1 MIKIDDSYL
10 ENEIRD
16 GFYIPSMTKRTW
28 AMELTVLDLID
39 SICSKHNITYF
50 ADWGT
55 YLGAI
60 RHKGFVPWDD
70 DLDICMHRNELNKFL
85 AVAKEELPEGYSVMS
100 FHNND
105 YSWKFIYNIVPND
118 HMCFTPEYL
127 KSHYSFPYIVAIDI
141 FIIDNISDDDS
152 IEQSRNEQVK
162 RLLNEAD
169 KISLSEH
176 SEPDKLNKMR
186 ALYDEAEKLLQLE
199 NEHDT
204 KRVVQKVPWGVYH
217 NRTYDKSDFM
227 NAVRVPFEMTSVPV
241 PLCFNKILSSKYGNF
256 MNIVF
261 GGGGHNYPYYIGQ
274 KKALKEN
281 FDYPA
286 TYKFT
291 KSDLLNSEKDYSA
304 SLKVIAVDMK
314 EYLSDSVDIIRE
326 ILLNKCGDLSYE
338 DIITYLSELQNNIVS
353 FGTLTESVK
362 GDNCRTVKLLEQYL
376 EVIYEAAKCVQEP
389 YEKINYKGTTGNECS
404 EIIKEADG
412 SASVNDIGINKANYN
427 KYDYL
432 DNDGNADRIL
442 NELED
447 KFASIIEAI
456 DSEIVNRRSVLFLP
470 VKAKHFSS
478 MRAIYKM
485 EKSTP
490 DTDVYVMPLPYYYKE
505 YDGSFKDELH
515 IETEEFMNAGIAVT
529 DYNQFDLSLLCP
541 ERIYIN
547 SPYDEYNMAVSVD
560 TRFYARNVKK
570 YTEKLIYI
578 PYFKL
583 MEFDRANYP
592 CWFNMQYY
600 CTVPGVVM
608 ADKVYVQSE
617 NTRKMYIDKLNE
629 WVGDDEYSEIWE
641 QKLIVYDE
649 NYFLYKKEETIS
661 DTDTVSYEYNISKSE
676 EFSEGKPREAQNKKS
691 IVWFVSA
698 GSLAEFGDK
707 YIEKAYRNIDVFASS
722 KDKIKVMLTSEPFID
737 EMIKAYSEDL
747 YKKWTGFI
755 DEFNRIGIGEVV
767 NQDDRTSD
775 EALRKADAY
784 YGDPSY
790 ICKDFIMLKKPVM
803 LMNVEV

>member
-1 MIKIDDSYL
+1 
-10 ENEIRD
+10 
-16 GFYIPSMTKRTW
+16 
-28 AMELTVLDLID
+28 MELTVLDLID

-169 KISLSEH
+169 KISLSEQ

-217 NRTYDKSDFM
+217 NRTYDKSDFI

-274 KKALKEN
+274 KKALKED

-286 TYKFT
+286 TYKFSE
-291 KSDLLNSEKDYSA
+291 SDLLSNEKDYSA
-304 SLKVIAVDMK
+304 SLKVIAAEMK
-314 EYLSDSVDIIRE
+314 EYLADSVEIIHE
-326 ILLNKCGDLSYE
+326 ILLNKDSGLSYE

-353 FGTLTESVK
+353 FGTLTESIK
-362 GDNCRTVKLLEQYL
+362 GEDCNTVKLLEQYL
-376 EVIYEAAKCVQEP
+376 EVIYKVAKYVQKFDEGISYEASAESK
-389 YEKINYKGTTGNECS
+389 YAECD
-404 EIIKEADG
+404 EEVKDT
-412 SASVNDIGINKANYN
+412 
-427 KYDYL
+427 
-432 DNDGNADRIL
+432 
-442 NELED
+442 
-447 KFASIIEAI
+447 FASISDAI

-478 MRAIYKM
+478 MRMAYEM
-485 EKSTP
+485 ETATP

-505 YDGSFKDELH
+505 YDGSFKDEMH
-515 IETEEFMNAGIAVT
+515 IDTEEFIKANIPVT
-529 DYNQFDLSLLCP
+529 DYSRFDLSLLCP
-541 ERIYIN
+541 EKIYIN
-547 SPYDEYNMAVSVD
+547 SAYDEYNMAVSVD

-592 CWFNMQYY
+592 CWYNMQYY

-617 NTRKMYIDKLNE
+617 NTRKAYIDKLNE
-629 WVGDDEYSEIWE
+629 WVGDEKYTDIWE
-641 QKLIVYDE
+641 QKIDVYNESCEKHSEDE
-649 NYFLYKKEETIS
+649 LRDAGSKKT
-661 DTDTVSYEYNISKSE
+661 
-676 EFSEGKPREAQNKKS
+676 

-707 YIEKAYRNIDVFASS
+707 YIEKAYRNLDVFALS
-722 KDKIKVMLTSEPFID
+722 KDKLKVLLNSEPFLD
-737 EMIKAYSEDL
+737 EMIKNYSDEL

-755 DEFNRIGIGEVV
+755 DEFNRSGIGEVV
-767 NQDDRTSD
+767 SQVEEKSVDV
-775 EALRKADAY
+775 LLKATAY

-790 ICKDFIMLKKPVM
+790 ICKDFILMKKPVM
-803 LMNVEV
+803 LQNVEV

>member
-1 MIKIDDSYL
+1 
-10 ENEIRD
+10 
-16 GFYIPSMTKRTW
+16 
-28 AMELTVLDLID
+28 MELTVLDLID

-169 KISLSEH
+169 KISLSEQ

-199 NEHDT
+199 NENDT

-217 NRTYDKSDFM
+217 NRTYDKSDFI

-274 KKALKEN
+274 KKALKED

-286 TYKFT
+286 TYKFSE
-291 KSDLLNSEKDYSA
+291 SDLLSNEKDYSA
-304 SLKVIAVDMK
+304 SLKVIAAEMK
-314 EYLSDSVDIIRE
+314 EYLADSVEIIHE
-326 ILLNKCGDLSYE
+326 ILLNKDSGLSYE

-353 FGTLTESVK
+353 FGTLTESIK
-362 GDNCRTVKLLEQYL
+362 GEDCNTVKLLEQYL
-376 EVIYEAAKCVQEP
+376 EVIYKVAKYVQKFDEGISYEASAESK
-389 YEKINYKGTTGNECS
+389 YAECD
-404 EIIKEADG
+404 EEVKDT
-412 SASVNDIGINKANYN
+412 
-427 KYDYL
+427 
-432 DNDGNADRIL
+432 
-442 NELED
+442 
-447 KFASIIEAI
+447 FASISDAI

-478 MRAIYKM
+478 MRMAYEM
-485 EKSTP
+485 EAATP

-505 YDGSFKDELH
+505 YDGSFKDEMH
-515 IETEEFMNAGIAVT
+515 IDTEEFIKANIPVT
-529 DYNQFDLSLLCP
+529 DYSRFDLSLLCP
-541 ERIYIN
+541 EKIYIN
-547 SPYDEYNMAVSVD
+547 SAYDEYNMAVSVD

-592 CWFNMQYY
+592 CWYNMQYY

-617 NTRKMYIDKLNE
+617 NTRKVYIDKLNE
-629 WVGDDEYSEIWE
+629 WAGDEKYTDIWE
-641 QKLIVYDE
+641 QKIDVYDE
-649 NYFLYKKEETIS
+649 SCEEH
-661 DTDTVSYEYNISKSE
+661 SE
-676 EFSEGKPREAQNKKS
+676 DELRDAGSIKT

-707 YIEKAYRNIDVFASS
+707 YIEKAYRNLDVFALS
-722 KDKIKVMLTSEPFID
+722 KDKLKVLLISEPFLD
-737 EMIKAYSEDL
+737 EMIKNHSDEL

-755 DEFNRIGIGEVV
+755 DEFNRSGIGEVV
-767 NQDDRTSD
+767 SQVEEKSV
-775 EALRKADAY
+775 EALLKANAY
-784 YGDPSY
+784 YGDPSS
-790 ICKDFIMLKKPVM
+790 ICKDFILMKKPVM
-803 LMNVEV
+803 LQNVEV

>member
-10 ENEIRD
+10 EDEIRD

-169 KISLSEH
+169 KISLSEQ
-176 SEPDKLNKMR
+176 SEPDKYNKMR

-204 KRVVQKVPWGVYH
+204 ERVVQKVPWGVYH
-217 NRTYDKSDFM
+217 NRTYDKSDFI

-274 KKALKEN
+274 KKALKED

-286 TYKFT
+286 TYKFSE
-291 KSDLLNSEKDYSA
+291 SDLLSNEKDYSA
-304 SLKVIAVDMK
+304 SLKVIAAEMK
-314 EYLSDSVDIIRE
+314 EYLADSVEIIHE
-326 ILLNKCGDLSYE
+326 ILLNKDSGLSYE

-353 FGTLTESVK
+353 FGTLTESIK
-362 GDNCRTVKLLEQYL
+362 GEDCNTVKLLEQYL
-376 EVIYEAAKCVQEP
+376 EVIYKVAKYVQKFDES
-389 YEKINYKGTTGNECS
+389 INYE
-404 EIIKEADG
+404 E
-412 SASVNDIGINKANYN
+412 SAEN
-427 KYDYL
+427 KYAECDEEVK
-432 DNDGNADRIL
+432 DT
-442 NELED
+442 
-447 KFASIIEAI
+447 FASISEAI

-478 MRAIYKM
+478 MRMAYEM
-485 EKSTP
+485 EAATP

-505 YDGSFKDELH
+505 YDGSFKDEMH
-515 IETEEFMNAGIAVT
+515 IDTEEFIKANIPVT
-529 DYNQFDLSLLCP
+529 DYSRFDLSLLCP
-541 ERIYIN
+541 EKIYIN
-547 SPYDEYNMAVSVD
+547 SAYDEYNMAVSVD
-560 TRFYARNVKK
+560 TRFYARIVKK

-592 CWFNMQYY
+592 CWYNMQYY

-617 NTRKMYIDKLNE
+617 NTRKVYIDKLNE
-629 WVGDDEYSEIWE
+629 WAGDEKYTDIWE
-641 QKLIVYDE
+641 QKIDVYADGFEEHSEDE
-649 NYFLYKKEETIS
+649 LR
-661 DTDTVSYEYNISKSE
+661 DAGSK
-676 EFSEGKPREAQNKKS
+676 NT

-698 GSLAEFGDK
+698 GSLAEFGDR
-707 YIEKAYRNIDVFASS
+707 YIEKAYRNLDVFALS
-722 KDKIKVMLTSEPFID
+722 KDKLKVLLISEPFLD
-737 EMIKAYSEDL
+737 EMIKTYSDEL

-755 DEFNRIGIGEVV
+755 DEFNRSGIGEVV
-767 NQDDRTSD
+767 SQVEEKSV
-775 EALRKADAY
+775 EALLKANAY

-790 ICKDFIMLKKPVM
+790 ICKDFILMKKPVM
-803 LMNVEV
+803 LQNVEV

>member
-10 ENEIRD
+10 EDEIRD

-70 DLDICMHRNELNKFL
+70 DLDICMHRNEFNKFL

-169 KISLSEH
+169 KISLSEQ
-176 SEPDKLNKMR
+176 SEPDKFNKMR

-199 NEHDT
+199 NENDT
-204 KRVVQKVPWGVYH
+204 ERVVQKVPWGVYH
-217 NRTYDKSDFM
+217 NRTYDKSDFI

-274 KKALKEN
+274 KKALKED

-286 TYKFT
+286 TYKFSE
-291 KSDLLNSEKDYSA
+291 SDLLNNEKDYSA
-304 SLKVIAVDMK
+304 SLKVIAAEMK
-314 EYLSDSVDIIRE
+314 EYLADSVEIIHE
-326 ILLNKCGDLSYE
+326 ILLNKDSGLSYE

-353 FGTLTESVK
+353 FGTLTESIK
-362 GDNCRTVKLLEQYL
+362 GEDCNTVKLLEQYL
-376 EVIYEAAKCVQEP
+376 EVIYKVAKYVQKFDE
-389 YEKINYKGTTGNECS
+389 
-404 EIIKEADG
+404 
-412 SASVNDIGINKANYN
+412 N
-427 KYDYL
+427 KYAECD
-432 DNDGNADRIL
+432 
-442 NELED
+442 EEVKD
-447 KFASIIEAI
+447 KFTSISEAI

-478 MRAIYKM
+478 MRMAYEM
-485 EKSTP
+485 EAATP

-505 YDGSFKDELH
+505 YDGSFKDEIH
-515 IETEEFMNAGIAVT
+515 IDTEEFIKANIPVT
-529 DYNQFDLSLLCP
+529 DYSRFDLSLLCP
-541 ERIYIN
+541 EKIYIN
-547 SPYDEYNMAVSVD
+547 SAYDEYNMAVSVD

-592 CWFNMQYY
+592 CWYNMQYY

-617 NTRKMYIDKLNE
+617 NTRKVYIDKLNE
-629 WVGDDEYSEIWE
+629 WAGDEKYTDIWE
-641 QKLIVYDE
+641 QKIDVYDE
-649 NYFLYKKEETIS
+649 SCEEH
-661 DTDTVSYEYNISKSE
+661 SE
-676 EFSEGKPREAQNKKS
+676 DELRDAGSIKT

-698 GSLAEFGDK
+698 GSLAEFADR
-707 YIEKAYRNIDVFASS
+707 YIEKAYRNLDVFALS
-722 KDKIKVMLTSEPFID
+722 KDKLKVLLISEPFLD
-737 EMIKAYSEDL
+737 EMIKTYSDEL

-755 DEFNRIGIGEVV
+755 DEFNRSGIGEVV
-767 NQDDRTSD
+767 SQVEEKSV
-775 EALRKADAY
+775 EALLKANAY
-784 YGDPSY
+784 YGDPSS
-790 ICKDFIMLKKPVM
+790 ICKDFIAMKKPVM
-803 LMNVEV
+803 LQNVEV

>member
-10 ENEIRD
+10 EDEIRD

-169 KISLSEH
+169 KISLSEQ

-204 KRVVQKVPWGVYH
+204 ERVVQKVPWGVYH
-217 NRTYDKSDFM
+217 NRTYDKSDFI

-274 KKALKEN
+274 KKALKED

-286 TYKFT
+286 TYKFSE
-291 KSDLLNSEKDYSA
+291 SDLLSNEKDYSA
-304 SLKVIAVDMK
+304 SLKVIAAEMK
-314 EYLSDSVDIIRE
+314 EYLADSVEIIHE
-326 ILLNKCGDLSYE
+326 ILLNKDSGLSYE

-353 FGTLTESVK
+353 FGTLTESIK
-362 GDNCRTVKLLEQYL
+362 GEDCNTVKLLEQYL
-376 EVIYEAAKCVQEP
+376 EVIYKVAKYVQKFDES
-389 YEKINYKGTTGNECS
+389 INYEESAESKYAECD
-404 EIIKEADG
+404 EGVKDT
-412 SASVNDIGINKANYN
+412 
-427 KYDYL
+427 
-432 DNDGNADRIL
+432 
-442 NELED
+442 
-447 KFASIIEAI
+447 FASISEAI

-478 MRAIYKM
+478 MRMAYEM
-485 EKSTP
+485 EAATP

-505 YDGSFKDELH
+505 YDGSFKDEMH
-515 IETEEFMNAGIAVT
+515 IDTEEFIKANIPVT
-529 DYNQFDLSLLCP
+529 DYSRFDLSLLCP
-541 ERIYIN
+541 EKIYIN
-547 SPYDEYNMAVSVD
+547 SAYDEYNMAVSVD

-592 CWFNMQYY
+592 CWYNMQYY

-617 NTRKMYIDKLNE
+617 NTRKVYIDKLNE
-629 WVGDDEYSEIWE
+629 WVGDEKYTDIWE
-641 QKLIVYDE
+641 QKIDVYNESCEEHSEDE
-649 NYFLYKKEETIS
+649 LRDAGSKKT
-661 DTDTVSYEYNISKSE
+661 
-676 EFSEGKPREAQNKKS
+676 

-707 YIEKAYRNIDVFASS
+707 YIEKAYRNLDVFALS
-722 KDKIKVMLTSEPFID
+722 KDKLKVLLISEPFLD
-737 EMIKAYSEDL
+737 EMIKTYSDEL

-755 DEFNRIGIGEVV
+755 DEFNRSGIGEVV
-767 NQDDRTSD
+767 SQVEDQSV
-775 EALRKADAY
+775 EALLKANAY

-790 ICKDFIMLKKPVM
+790 ICKDFILMKKPVM
-803 LMNVEV
+803 LQNVEV

>member
-10 ENEIRD
+10 EDEIRD

-85 AVAKEELPEGYSVMS
+85 AVAKEELPEGYSIMS

-169 KISLSEH
+169 KISLSEQ
-176 SEPDKLNKMR
+176 SEPDKFNKMR

-199 NEHDT
+199 NENDT
-204 KRVVQKVPWGVYH
+204 ERVVQKVPWGVYH
-217 NRTYDKSDFM
+217 NRTYDKSDFI
-227 NAVRVPFEMTSVPV
+227 NAVRVPFEMTSIPV

-274 KKALKEN
+274 KKALKED

-286 TYKFT
+286 TYKFSE
-291 KSDLLNSEKDYSA
+291 SDLLSNEKDYSA
-304 SLKVIAVDMK
+304 SLKVIAAEMK
-314 EYLSDSVDIIRE
+314 EYLADSVEIIHE
-326 ILLNKCGDLSYE
+326 ILLNKDSGLSYE

-353 FGTLTESVK
+353 FGTLTESIK
-362 GDNCRTVKLLEQYL
+362 GEDCNTVKLLEQYL
-376 EVIYEAAKCVQEP
+376 EVIYKVAKYVQ
-389 YEKINYKGTTGNECS
+389 KFDGSINYEESAESKYAECD
-404 EIIKEADG
+404 EGVKDT
-412 SASVNDIGINKANYN
+412 
-427 KYDYL
+427 
-432 DNDGNADRIL
+432 
-442 NELED
+442 
-447 KFASIIEAI
+447 FASISEAI

-478 MRAIYKM
+478 MRMAYEM
-485 EKSTP
+485 EAATP

-505 YDGSFKDELH
+505 YDGSFKDEMH
-515 IETEEFMNAGIAVT
+515 IDTEEFIKSNIPVT
-529 DYNQFDLSLLCP
+529 DYSRFDLSLLCP
-541 ERIYIN
+541 EKIYIN
-547 SPYDEYNMAVSVD
+547 SAYDEYNMAVSVD
-560 TRFYARNVKK
+560 TRFYARIVKK

-592 CWFNMQYY
+592 CWYNMQYY

-608 ADKVYVQSE
+608 ADKVYVQAE
-617 NTRKMYIDKLNE
+617 NTRKAYIDKLNE
-629 WVGDDEYSEIWE
+629 WVGDEKYTDIWE
-641 QKLIVYDE
+641 QKIDVYDDGFEKHSE
-649 NYFLYKKEETIS
+649 NELRDAGSKKT
-661 DTDTVSYEYNISKSE
+661 
-676 EFSEGKPREAQNKKS
+676 

-698 GSLAEFGDK
+698 GSLAEFGDR
-707 YIEKAYRNIDVFASS
+707 YIEKAYRNLDVFALS
-722 KDKIKVMLTSEPFID
+722 KDKLKVLLISEPFLD
-737 EMIKAYSEDL
+737 EMIKTYSDEL

-755 DEFNRIGIGEVV
+755 DEFNRSGIGEVV
-767 NQDDRTSD
+767 SQVEDQSV
-775 EALRKADAY
+775 EALLRANAY

-790 ICKDFIMLKKPVM
+790 ICKDFILMKKPVM
-803 LMNVEV
+803 LQNVEV

>member
-10 ENEIRD
+10 EDEIRD

-127 KSHYSFPYIVAIDI
+127 KSHYYFPYIVAIDI

-169 KISLSEH
+169 KISLSEQ

-217 NRTYDKSDFM
+217 NRTYDKSDFI

-274 KKALKEN
+274 KKALKED

-286 TYKFT
+286 TYKFSE
-291 KSDLLNSEKDYSA
+291 SDLLSNEKDYSA
-304 SLKVIAVDMK
+304 SLKVIAAEMK
-314 EYLSDSVDIIRE
+314 EYLADSVEIIHE
-326 ILLNKCGDLSYE
+326 ILLNKDSGLSYE

-353 FGTLTESVK
+353 FGTLTESIK
-362 GDNCRTVKLLEQYL
+362 GEDCNTVKLLEQYL
-376 EVIYEAAKCVQEP
+376 EVIYKVAKYVQKFDE
-389 YEKINYKGTTGNECS
+389 
-404 EIIKEADG
+404 
-412 SASVNDIGINKANYN
+412 N
-427 KYDYL
+427 KYAECDEEVK
-432 DNDGNADRIL
+432 DT
-442 NELED
+442 
-447 KFASIIEAI
+447 FASISEAI

-478 MRAIYKM
+478 MRMAYEM
-485 EKSTP
+485 EEATS
-490 DTDVYVMPLPYYYKE
+490 DTDVYVMPLPYYYKK
-505 YDGSFKDELH
+505 YDGSFKDEMH
-515 IETEEFMNAGIAVT
+515 IDTEEFIKANIPVT
-529 DYNQFDLSLLCP
+529 DYSRFDLSLLCP
-541 ERIYIN
+541 EKIYIN
-547 SPYDEYNMAVSVD
+547 SAYDEYNMAVSVD

-592 CWFNMQYY
+592 CWYNMQYY

-617 NTRKMYIDKLNE
+617 NTRKVYIDKLNE
-629 WVGDDEYSEIWE
+629 WVGDEKYTDIWG
-641 QKLIVYDE
+641 QKIDVYDDGFE
-649 NYFLYKKEETIS
+649 EHSEDELRDAGSKKT
-661 DTDTVSYEYNISKSE
+661 
-676 EFSEGKPREAQNKKS
+676 

-698 GSLAEFGDK
+698 GSLAEFGDR
-707 YIEKAYRNIDVFASS
+707 YIEKAYRNLDVFALS
-722 KDKIKVMLTSEPFID
+722 KDKLKVLLISEPFLD
-737 EMIKAYSEDL
+737 EMIKTYSDEL

-755 DEFNRIGIGEVV
+755 DEFNRSGIGEVV
-767 NQDDRTSD
+767 SQVEETSVD
-775 EALRKADAY
+775 VLLKATAY

-790 ICKDFIMLKKPVM
+790 ICKDFILMKKPVM
-803 LMNVEV
+803 LQNVEV

>member
-10 ENEIRD
+10 EDEIRD

-169 KISLSEH
+169 KISLSEQ

-199 NEHDT
+199 NENDT

-217 NRTYDKSDFM
+217 NRTYDKSDFI

-274 KKALKEN
+274 KKALKED

-286 TYKFT
+286 TYKFSE
-291 KSDLLNSEKDYSA
+291 SDLLSNEKDYSA
-304 SLKVIAVDMK
+304 SLKVIAAEMK
-314 EYLSDSVDIIRE
+314 EYLADSVEIIHE
-326 ILLNKCGDLSYE
+326 ILLNKDSGLSYE

-353 FGTLTESVK
+353 FGTLTESIK
-362 GDNCRTVKLLEQYL
+362 GEDCKTVKLLEQYL
-376 EVIYEAAKCVQEP
+376 EVIYKVAKYVQKFDEGISYEASAESK
-389 YEKINYKGTTGNECS
+389 YAECD
-404 EIIKEADG
+404 EGVKDT
-412 SASVNDIGINKANYN
+412 
-427 KYDYL
+427 
-432 DNDGNADRIL
+432 
-442 NELED
+442 
-447 KFASIIEAI
+447 FASISEAI

-478 MRAIYKM
+478 MRMAYEM
-485 EKSTP
+485 EATTP

-505 YDGSFKDELH
+505 YDGSFKDEMH
-515 IETEEFMNAGIAVT
+515 IDTEEFIKANIPVT
-529 DYNQFDLSLLCP
+529 DYSRFDLSLLCP
-541 ERIYIN
+541 EKIYIN
-547 SPYDEYNMAVSVD
+547 SAYDEYNMAVSVD

-592 CWFNMQYY
+592 CWYNMQYY

-617 NTRKMYIDKLNE
+617 NTRKVYIDKLNE
-629 WVGDDEYSEIWE
+629 WAGDEKYTDIWE
-641 QKLIVYDE
+641 QKIDVYDE
-649 NYFLYKKEETIS
+649 SCEEH
-661 DTDTVSYEYNISKSE
+661 SE
-676 EFSEGKPREAQNKKS
+676 DELRDAGSIKT

-707 YIEKAYRNIDVFASS
+707 YIEKAYRNLDVFALS
-722 KDKIKVMLTSEPFID
+722 KDKLKVLLISEPFLD
-737 EMIKAYSEDL
+737 EMIKNHSDEL

-755 DEFNRIGIGEVV
+755 DEFNRSGIGEVV
-767 NQDDRTSD
+767 SQVEEKSV
-775 EALRKADAY
+775 EALLKANAY
-784 YGDPSY
+784 YGDPSS
-790 ICKDFIMLKKPVM
+790 ICKDFILMKKPVM
-803 LMNVEV
+803 LQNVEV

>member
-10 ENEIRD
+10 EDEIRD

-85 AVAKEELPEGYSVMS
+85 AVAKEELPEGYSIMS

-169 KISLSEH
+169 KISLSEQ
-176 SEPDKLNKMR
+176 SEPDKFNKMR

-217 NRTYDKSDFM
+217 NRTYDKSDFI

-274 KKALKEN
+274 KKALKED

-286 TYKFT
+286 TYKFSE
-291 KSDLLNSEKDYSA
+291 SDLLSNEKDYSA
-304 SLKVIAVDMK
+304 SLKVIAAEMK
-314 EYLSDSVDIIRE
+314 EYLADSVEIIHE
-326 ILLNKCGDLSYE
+326 ILLNKDSGLSYE

-353 FGTLTESVK
+353 FGTLTESIK
-362 GDNCRTVKLLEQYL
+362 GEDCNTVKLLEQYL
-376 EVIYEAAKCVQEP
+376 EVIYKVAKYVQKFDE
-389 YEKINYKGTTGNECS
+389 
-404 EIIKEADG
+404 
-412 SASVNDIGINKANYN
+412 N
-427 KYDYL
+427 KYAECDEEVK
-432 DNDGNADRIL
+432 DT
-442 NELED
+442 
-447 KFASIIEAI
+447 FASISEAI

-478 MRAIYKM
+478 MRMAYEM
-485 EKSTP
+485 ETATP

-505 YDGSFKDELH
+505 YDGSFKDEMH
-515 IETEEFMNAGIAVT
+515 IDTEEFIKANIPVT
-529 DYNQFDLSLLCP
+529 DYSRFDLSLLCP
-541 ERIYIN
+541 EKIYIN
-547 SPYDEYNMAVSVD
+547 SAYDEYNMAVSVD

-592 CWFNMQYY
+592 CWYNMQYY

-617 NTRKMYIDKLNE
+617 NTRKVYIDKLNE
-629 WVGDDEYSEIWE
+629 WVGDEKYTDIWE
-641 QKLIVYDE
+641 QKIDVYDDGFE
-649 NYFLYKKEETIS
+649 EHSEDELRDAGSKKT
-661 DTDTVSYEYNISKSE
+661 
-676 EFSEGKPREAQNKKS
+676 

-698 GSLAEFGDK
+698 GSLAEFGDR
-707 YIEKAYRNIDVFASS
+707 YIEKAYRNLDVFALS
-722 KDKIKVMLTSEPFID
+722 KDKLKVLLISEPFLD
-737 EMIKAYSEDL
+737 EMIKTYSDEL

-755 DEFNRIGIGEVV
+755 DEFNRSGIGEVV
-767 NQDDRTSD
+767 SQVEDQSV
-775 EALRKADAY
+775 EALLKANAY

-790 ICKDFIMLKKPVM
+790 ICKDFILMKKPVM
-803 LMNVEV
+803 LQNVEV

>member
-1 MIKIDDSYL
+1 
-10 ENEIRD
+10 
-16 GFYIPSMTKRTW
+16 
-28 AMELTVLDLID
+28 MELTVLDLID
-39 SICSKHNITYF
+39 SICQKHGITYF

-70 DLDICMHRNELNKFL
+70 DLDICMHRKELNKFI
-85 AVAKEELPEGYSVMS
+85 AVAKDELPDGYSIMS

-118 HMCFTPEYL
+118 HMCFAPEYL

-141 FIIDNISDDDS
+141 FIIDNVSDDDE

-162 RLLNEAD
+162 HLLNEAD
-169 KISLSEH
+169 KISFS
-176 SEPDKLNKMR
+176 SEPEQNRYNKMR
-186 ALYDEAEKLLQLE
+186 ALYDEAEKILQLE
-199 NEHDT
+199 NENDT
-204 KRVVQKVPWGVYH
+204 NRVVQKVPWGVYH
-217 NRTYDKSDFM
+217 NRTYGKGDF
-227 NAVRVPFEMTSVPV
+227 NKAVRVPFEMTSVPV
-241 PLCFNKILSSKYGNF
+241 PLCYNKILSSKYGNF
-256 MNIVF
+256 MNVIF

-274 KKALKEN
+274 KKSLKED

-286 TYKFT
+286 TYKFSE
-291 KSDLLNSEKDYSA
+291 SDLSNSEKDYSA
-304 SLKVIAVDMK
+304 SLKVIAADMK
-314 EYLSDSVDIIRE
+314 EYLSDSVEIIRE

-389 YEKINYKGTTGNECS
+389 CERINYKGTTGNECS
-404 EIIKEADG
+404 EIIKETDG
-412 SASVNDIGINKANYN
+412 SASVNDIGINSTNCN

-432 DNDGNADRIL
+432 DNDANKDRIL
-442 NELED
+442 NGLED

-505 YDGSFKDELH
+505 YDGSFKDEMF
-515 IETEEFMNAGIAVT
+515 IETEEFMKAGIDVT

-570 YTEKLIYI
+570 YTAELIYI

-592 CWFNMQYY
+592 CWYNMQYY

-617 NTRKMYIDKLNE
+617 NTRKVYIEKLNE
-629 WVGDDEYSEIWE
+629 WAGTNKYSDIWDRKICVNDYESEAYSDDVGECSNDST
-641 QKLIVYDE
+641 YDKC
-649 NYFLYKKEETIS
+649 NVNRKELLS
-661 DTDTVSYEYNISKSE
+661 DGHKGAD
-676 EFSEGKPREAQNKKS
+676 NKKS

-698 GSLAEFGDK
+698 GSLVEFGDK
-707 YIEKAYRNIDVFASS
+707 YIGKVYRNLDVFASS
-722 KDKIKVMLTSEPFID
+722 KDKIKVLLVSEPFID

-755 DEFNRIGIGEVV
+755 DEFNRLGIGEVV
-767 NQDDRTSD
+767 NQGDRESD
-775 EALRKADAY
+775 EILRKADAY

-790 ICKDFIMLKKPVM
+790 VCKDFIMLKKPVM
-803 LMNVEV
+803 IMNVEV

>member
-10 ENEIRD
+10 EDEIRD

-70 DLDICMHRNELNKFL
+70 DLDICMHRNEFNKFL

-169 KISLSEH
+169 KISLSEQ
-176 SEPDKLNKMR
+176 SEPDKYNKMR
-186 ALYDEAEKLLQLE
+186 VLYDEAEKLLQLE

-217 NRTYDKSDFM
+217 NRTYDKSDFI

-274 KKALKEN
+274 KKALKED

-286 TYKFT
+286 TYKFSE
-291 KSDLLNSEKDYSA
+291 SDLLSNEKDYSA
-304 SLKVIAVDMK
+304 SLKVIAAEMK
-314 EYLSDSVDIIRE
+314 EYLADSVEIIHE
-326 ILLNKCGDLSYE
+326 ILLNKDSGLSYE

-353 FGTLTESVK
+353 FGTLTESIK
-362 GDNCRTVKLLEQYL
+362 GEDCKTVKLLEQYL
-376 EVIYEAAKCVQEP
+376 EVIYKVAKYVQKFDE
-389 YEKINYKGTTGNECS
+389 
-404 EIIKEADG
+404 
-412 SASVNDIGINKANYN
+412 N
-427 KYDYL
+427 KYAECDEEV
-432 DNDGNADRIL
+432 NAT
-442 NELED
+442 
-447 KFASIIEAI
+447 FASISESI

-470 VKAKHFSS
+470 VKVKYFSS
-478 MRAIYKM
+478 MRTAYEM
-485 EKSTP
+485 ETAVP

-505 YDGSFKDELH
+505 YDGSFKDEMH
-515 IETEEFMNAGIAVT
+515 VDTEEFIKANIPVT
-529 DYNQFDLSLLCP
+529 DYSRFDLSLLCP
-541 ERIYIN
+541 EKIYIN
-547 SPYDEYNMAVSVD
+547 SAYDEYNMAVSVD

-592 CWFNMQYY
+592 CWYNMQYY

-617 NTRKMYIDKLNE
+617 NTRKAYIDKLNE
-629 WVGDDEYSEIWE
+629 WVGDEQYTDIWE
-641 QKLIVYDE
+641 QKIDVYEESCEEHSEDE
-649 NYFLYKKEETIS
+649 LRDAGSKKTI
-661 DTDTVSYEYNISKSE
+661 I
-676 EFSEGKPREAQNKKS
+676 
-691 IVWFVSA
+691 WFVSA
-698 GSLAEFGDK
+698 GSLAEFGDR
-707 YIEKAYRNIDVFASS
+707 YIEKAYRNLDFFALS
-722 KDKIKVMLTSEPFID
+722 KDKLKVLLISEPFLD
-737 EMIKAYSEDL
+737 EMIKTYSDEL

-755 DEFNRIGIGEVV
+755 DEFNKSGVGEVV
-767 NQDDRTSD
+767 SQVEDQSV
-775 EALRKADAY
+775 EALLKANAY

-790 ICKDFIMLKKPVM
+790 ICKDFIAMKKPVM
-803 LMNVEV
+803 LQNVEV

>member
-1 MIKIDDSYL
+1 
-10 ENEIRD
+10 
-16 GFYIPSMTKRTW
+16 
-28 AMELTVLDLID
+28 MELTVLDLID
-39 SICSKHNITYF
+39 SICSRHNITYF

-169 KISLSEH
+169 KISLSEQ

-204 KRVVQKVPWGVYH
+204 ERVVQKVPWGVYH
-217 NRTYDKSDFM
+217 NRTYDKSDFI

-274 KKALKEN
+274 KKALKED

-286 TYKFT
+286 TYKFSE
-291 KSDLLNSEKDYSA
+291 SDLLSNEKDYSA
-304 SLKVIAVDMK
+304 SLKVIAAEMK
-314 EYLSDSVDIIRE
+314 EYLADSVEIIHE
-326 ILLNKCGDLSYE
+326 ILLNKDSGLSYE

-353 FGTLTESVK
+353 FGTLTESIK
-362 GDNCRTVKLLEQYL
+362 GEDCNTVKFLEQYL
-376 EVIYEAAKCVQEP
+376 EVIYKVAKYVQKFDE
-389 YEKINYKGTTGNECS
+389 
-404 EIIKEADG
+404 
-412 SASVNDIGINKANYN
+412 N
-427 KYDYL
+427 KYAECDEEVK
-432 DNDGNADRIL
+432 DT
-442 NELED
+442 
-447 KFASIIEAI
+447 FASISEAI

-478 MRAIYKM
+478 MRMAYEM
-485 EKSTP
+485 EAATP

-505 YDGSFKDELH
+505 YDGSFKDEMH
-515 IETEEFMNAGIAVT
+515 IDTEEFIKANIPVT
-529 DYNQFDLSLLCP
+529 DYSRFDLSLLCP
-541 ERIYIN
+541 EKIYIN
-547 SPYDEYNMAVSVD
+547 SAYDEYNMAVSVD
-560 TRFYARNVKK
+560 TRFYARIVKK

-592 CWFNMQYY
+592 CWYNMQYY

-617 NTRKMYIDKLNE
+617 NTRKVYIDKLNE
-629 WVGDDEYSEIWE
+629 WVGDEKYTEIWE
-641 QKLIVYDE
+641 QKIDVYDDGFE
-649 NYFLYKKEETIS
+649 EHSEDELRDAGSKKT
-661 DTDTVSYEYNISKSE
+661 
-676 EFSEGKPREAQNKKS
+676 

-698 GSLAEFGDK
+698 GSLAEFGDR
-707 YIEKAYRNIDVFASS
+707 YIEKAYRNLDVFALS
-722 KDKIKVMLTSEPFID
+722 KDKLKVLLISEPFLD
-737 EMIKAYSEDL
+737 EMIKTYSDEL

-755 DEFNRIGIGEVV
+755 DEFNRSGIGEVV
-767 NQDDRTSD
+767 SQVEDQSV
-775 EALRKADAY
+775 EALLKANAY

-790 ICKDFIMLKKPVM
+790 ICKDFIAMKKPVM
-803 LMNVEV
+803 LQNVEV

>member
-10 ENEIRD
+10 EDEIRD

-169 KISLSEH
+169 KISLSEQ

-204 KRVVQKVPWGVYH
+204 ERVVQKVPWGVYH
-217 NRTYDKSDFM
+217 NRTYDKSDFI

-274 KKALKEN
+274 KKALKED

-286 TYKFT
+286 TYKFSE
-291 KSDLLNSEKDYSA
+291 SDLLSDEKDYSA
-304 SLKVIAVDMK
+304 SLKVIAAEMK
-314 EYLSDSVDIIRE
+314 EYLADSVEIIHE
-326 ILLNKCGDLSYE
+326 ILLNKDSGLSYE

-353 FGTLTESVK
+353 FGTLTESIK
-362 GDNCRTVKLLEQYL
+362 GEDCNTVKLLEQYL
-376 EVIYEAAKCVQEP
+376 EVIYKVAKYVQKFDEGISYEASAESK
-389 YEKINYKGTTGNECS
+389 YAECD
-404 EIIKEADG
+404 EEVKDT
-412 SASVNDIGINKANYN
+412 
-427 KYDYL
+427 
-432 DNDGNADRIL
+432 
-442 NELED
+442 
-447 KFASIIEAI
+447 FASISDAI

-478 MRAIYKM
+478 MRMAYEM
-485 EKSTP
+485 EEATS
-490 DTDVYVMPLPYYYKE
+490 DTDVYVMPLPYYYKK
-505 YDGSFKDELH
+505 YDGSFKDDMH
-515 IETEEFMNAGIAVT
+515 IDTEEFIKANIPVT
-529 DYNQFDLSLLCP
+529 DYSRFDLSLLCP
-541 ERIYIN
+541 EKIYIN
-547 SPYDEYNMAVSVD
+547 SAYDEYNMAVSVD
-560 TRFYARNVKK
+560 TRFYARIVKK

-592 CWFNMQYY
+592 CWYNMQYY

-617 NTRKMYIDKLNE
+617 NTRKAYIDKLNE
-629 WVGDDEYSEIWE
+629 WVGDEKYTDIWE
-641 QKLIVYDE
+641 QKIDVYNESCEKHSEDE
-649 NYFLYKKEETIS
+649 LRDAGSKKT
-661 DTDTVSYEYNISKSE
+661 
-676 EFSEGKPREAQNKKS
+676 

-698 GSLAEFGDK
+698 GSLAEFGDR
-707 YIEKAYRNIDVFASS
+707 YIEKAYRNLDVFALS
-722 KDKIKVMLTSEPFID
+722 KDKLKVLLISEPFLD
-737 EMIKAYSEDL
+737 EMIKTYSDEL

-755 DEFNRIGIGEVV
+755 DEFNRSDIGEVV
-767 NQDDRTSD
+767 SQVEDQSV
-775 EALRKADAY
+775 EALLNANAY

-790 ICKDFIMLKKPVM
+790 ICKDFIVMKKPVM
-803 LMNVEV
+803 LQNVEV

>member
-10 ENEIRD
+10 EDEIRD

-169 KISLSEH
+169 KISLSEQ

-217 NRTYDKSDFM
+217 NRTYDKSDFI

-274 KKALKEN
+274 KKALKED

-286 TYKFT
+286 IYKFSE
-291 KSDLLNSEKDYSA
+291 SDLLSNEKDYSA
-304 SLKVIAVDMK
+304 SLKVIAAEMK
-314 EYLSDSVDIIRE
+314 EYLADSVEIIHE
-326 ILLNKCGDLSYE
+326 ILLNKDSGLSYE

-353 FGTLTESVK
+353 FGTLTESIK
-362 GDNCRTVKLLEQYL
+362 GEDCNTVKLLEQYL
-376 EVIYEAAKCVQEP
+376 EVIYKVAKYVQKFDEGISYEA
-389 YEKINYKGTTGNECS
+389 
-404 EIIKEADG
+404 
-412 SASVNDIGINKANYN
+412 SAEN
-427 KYDYL
+427 KYAECDEEVK
-432 DNDGNADRIL
+432 DT
-442 NELED
+442 
-447 KFASIIEAI
+447 FASISEAI

-478 MRAIYKM
+478 MRMAYEM
-485 EKSTP
+485 ETATP

-505 YDGSFKDELH
+505 YDGSFKDEMH
-515 IETEEFMNAGIAVT
+515 IDTEEFIKANIPVT
-529 DYNQFDLSLLCP
+529 DYSRFDLSLLCP
-541 ERIYIN
+541 EKIYIN
-547 SPYDEYNMAVSVD
+547 SAYDEYNMAVSVD

-592 CWFNMQYY
+592 CWYNMQYY

-617 NTRKMYIDKLNE
+617 NTRKAYIDKLNE
-629 WVGDDEYSEIWE
+629 WAGDEKYTDIWE
-641 QKLIVYDE
+641 QKIDVYDDDFE
-649 NYFLYKKEETIS
+649 EHSEDELRDAGSKKT
-661 DTDTVSYEYNISKSE
+661 
-676 EFSEGKPREAQNKKS
+676 

-707 YIEKAYRNIDVFASS
+707 YIEKAYRNLDVFALS
-722 KDKIKVMLTSEPFID
+722 KDKLKVLLISEPFLD
-737 EMIKAYSEDL
+737 EMIKTYSNEL

-755 DEFNRIGIGEVV
+755 DEFNRSGIGEVV
-767 NQDDRTSD
+767 SQVEEKSV
-775 EALRKADAY
+775 EALLKANAY

-790 ICKDFIMLKKPVM
+790 ICKDFILMKKPVM
-803 LMNVEV
+803 LQNVEV

>member
-10 ENEIRD
+10 EDEIRD

-169 KISLSEH
+169 KISLSEQ

-199 NEHDT
+199 NENDT

-217 NRTYDKSDFM
+217 NRTYDKSDFI

-274 KKALKEN
+274 KKALKED

-286 TYKFT
+286 TYKFSE
-291 KSDLLNSEKDYSA
+291 SDLLSNEKDYSA
-304 SLKVIAVDMK
+304 SLKVIAAEIK
-314 EYLSDSVDIIRE
+314 EYLADSVEIIHE
-326 ILLNKCGDLSYE
+326 ILLNKDSGLSYE

-353 FGTLTESVK
+353 FGTLTESIK
-362 GDNCRTVKLLEQYL
+362 GEDCNTVKFLEQYL

-505 YDGSFKDELH
+505 YDGSFKDEMH
-515 IETEEFMNAGIAVT
+515 IDTEELIKANISVT
-529 DYNQFDLSLLCP
+529 DYSRFDLSLLCP
-541 ERIYIN
+541 EKIYIN
-547 SPYDEYNMAVSVD
+547 SAYDEYNMAVSVD

-592 CWFNMQYY
+592 CWYNMQYY

-617 NTRKMYIDKLNE
+617 NTRKAYIDKLNE
-629 WVGDDEYSEIWE
+629 WVGDEKYTDIWE
-641 QKLIVYDE
+641 QKIDVYNESCEKHSEDE
-649 NYFLYKKEETIS
+649 LRDAGSKKT
-661 DTDTVSYEYNISKSE
+661 
-676 EFSEGKPREAQNKKS
+676 

-698 GSLAEFGDK
+698 GSLAEFGDR
-707 YIEKAYRNIDVFASS
+707 YIEKAYRNLDVFALS
-722 KDKIKVMLTSEPFID
+722 KDKLKVLLISEPFLD
-737 EMIKAYSEDL
+737 EMIKTYSDEL

-755 DEFNRIGIGEVV
+755 DEFNRSGIGEVV
-767 NQDDRTSD
+767 SQVEEKSV
-775 EALRKADAY
+775 EALLKANAY
-784 YGDPSY
+784 YGDPSS
-790 ICKDFIMLKKPVM
+790 ICKDFILMKKPVM
-803 LMNVEV
+803 LQNVEV

>member
-1 MIKIDDSYL
+1 
-10 ENEIRD
+10 
-16 GFYIPSMTKRTW
+16 
-28 AMELTVLDLID
+28 MELTVLDLID

-70 DLDICMHRNELNKFL
+70 DLDICMHRNEFNKFL

-169 KISLSEH
+169 KISLSEQ

-204 KRVVQKVPWGVYH
+204 ERVVQKVPWGVYH
-217 NRTYDKSDFM
+217 NRTYDKSDFI

-274 KKALKEN
+274 KKALKED

-286 TYKFT
+286 TYKFSE
-291 KSDLLNSEKDYSA
+291 SDLLSNEKDYSA
-304 SLKVIAVDMK
+304 SLKVIAAEMK
-314 EYLSDSVDIIRE
+314 EYLADSVEIIHE
-326 ILLNKCGDLSYE
+326 ILLNKDSGLSYE

-353 FGTLTESVK
+353 FGTLTESIK
-362 GDNCRTVKLLEQYL
+362 GEDCNTVKLLEQYL
-376 EVIYEAAKCVQEP
+376 EVIYKVAKYVQKFDE
-389 YEKINYKGTTGNECS
+389 
-404 EIIKEADG
+404 
-412 SASVNDIGINKANYN
+412 N
-427 KYDYL
+427 KYAECDEEVK
-432 DNDGNADRIL
+432 DT
-442 NELED
+442 
-447 KFASIIEAI
+447 FASISEAI

-470 VKAKHFSS
+470 VKAKHFGS
-478 MRAIYKM
+478 MRMAYEM
-485 EKSTP
+485 EAATP

-505 YDGSFKDELH
+505 YDGSFKDEMH
-515 IETEEFMNAGIAVT
+515 IDTEEFIKANIPVT
-529 DYNQFDLSLLCP
+529 DYSRFDLSLLCP
-541 ERIYIN
+541 EKIYIN
-547 SPYDEYNMAVSVD
+547 SAYDEYNMAVSVD

-592 CWFNMQYY
+592 CWYNMQYY

-617 NTRKMYIDKLNE
+617 NTRKVYIDKLNE
-629 WVGDDEYSEIWE
+629 WVGDEKYTEIWE
-641 QKLIVYDE
+641 QKIDVYNESCEEHSEDE
-649 NYFLYKKEETIS
+649 LRDAGSKKT
-661 DTDTVSYEYNISKSE
+661 
-676 EFSEGKPREAQNKKS
+676 

-698 GSLAEFGDK
+698 GSLAEFGDR
-707 YIEKAYRNIDVFASS
+707 YIEKAYRNLDVFVLS
-722 KDKIKVMLTSEPFID
+722 KDKLKVLLISEPFLD
-737 EMIKAYSEDL
+737 EMIKTYSDEL

-755 DEFNRIGIGEVV
+755 DEFNRSGIGEVV
-767 NQDDRTSD
+767 SQVEDQSV
-775 EALRKADAY
+775 EALLKANAY

-790 ICKDFIMLKKPVM
+790 ICKDFILMKKPVM
-803 LMNVEV
+803 LQNVEV

>member
-10 ENEIRD
+10 EDEIRD

-169 KISLSEH
+169 KISLSEQ

-217 NRTYDKSDFM
+217 NRTYDKSDFI

-274 KKALKEN
+274 KKALKED

-286 TYKFT
+286 TYKFSE
-291 KSDLLNSEKDYSA
+291 SDLLSNEKDYSA
-304 SLKVIAVDMK
+304 SLKVIAAEMK
-314 EYLSDSVDIIRE
+314 EYLADSVEIIHE
-326 ILLNKCGDLSYE
+326 ILLNKDSGLSYE

-353 FGTLTESVK
+353 FGTLTESIK
-362 GDNCRTVKLLEQYL
+362 GEDCNTVKLLEQYL
-376 EVIYEAAKCVQEP
+376 EVIYKVAKYVQKFDESISYEASPE
-389 YEKINYKGTTGNECS
+389 
-404 EIIKEADG
+404 
-412 SASVNDIGINKANYN
+412 N
-427 KYDYL
+427 KYAECDEEVK
-432 DNDGNADRIL
+432 DT
-442 NELED
+442 
-447 KFASIIEAI
+447 FASISEAI

-478 MRAIYKM
+478 MRMAYEM
-485 EKSTP
+485 ETATP

-505 YDGSFKDELH
+505 YDGSFKDEMH
-515 IETEEFMNAGIAVT
+515 IDTEEFIKAGIPVT
-529 DYNQFDLSLLCP
+529 DYSRFDLSLLCP
-541 ERIYIN
+541 EKIYIN
-547 SPYDEYNMAVSVD
+547 SAYDEYNMAVSVD

-592 CWFNMQYY
+592 CWYNMQYY

-617 NTRKMYIDKLNE
+617 NTRKVYIDKLNE
-629 WVGDDEYSEIWE
+629 WAGDEQYTDIWE
-641 QKLIVYDE
+641 QKIDVYNESCEEHSEDE
-649 NYFLYKKEETIS
+649 LR
-661 DTDTVSYEYNISKSE
+661 DAGSE
-676 EFSEGKPREAQNKKS
+676 KT

-698 GSLAEFGDK
+698 GSLAEFGDR
-707 YIEKAYRNIDVFASS
+707 YIEKAYRNLDVFALS
-722 KDKIKVMLTSEPFID
+722 KDKLKVLLISEPFLD
-737 EMIKAYSEDL
+737 EMIKTYSDEL

-755 DEFNRIGIGEVV
+755 DEFNRSGIGEVV
-767 NQDDRTSD
+767 SQVEDQSV
-775 EALRKADAY
+775 EALLKANAY

-790 ICKDFIMLKKPVM
+790 ICKDFILMKKPVM
-803 LMNVEV
+803 LQNVEV

>member
-1 MIKIDDSYL
+1 
-10 ENEIRD
+10 
-16 GFYIPSMTKRTW
+16 
-28 AMELTVLDLID
+28 MELTVLDLID

-70 DLDICMHRNELNKFL
+70 DLDICMHRNEFNKFL
-85 AVAKEELPEGYSVMS
+85 AVAKEELPEGYSIMS

-169 KISLSEH
+169 KISLSEQ

-217 NRTYDKSDFM
+217 NRTYDKSDFI

-274 KKALKEN
+274 KKALKED

-286 TYKFT
+286 TYKFSE
-291 KSDLLNSEKDYSA
+291 SDLLSNEKDYSA
-304 SLKVIAVDMK
+304 SLKVIAAEMK
-314 EYLSDSVDIIRE
+314 EYLADSVEIIHE
-326 ILLNKCGDLSYE
+326 ILLNKDSGLSYE

-353 FGTLTESVK
+353 FGTLTESIK
-362 GDNCRTVKLLEQYL
+362 GEDCNTVKLLEQYL
-376 EVIYEAAKCVQEP
+376 EVIYKVAKYVQKFDEGISYEASAESK
-389 YEKINYKGTTGNECS
+389 YAECD
-404 EIIKEADG
+404 EEVKDT
-412 SASVNDIGINKANYN
+412 
-427 KYDYL
+427 
-432 DNDGNADRIL
+432 
-442 NELED
+442 
-447 KFASIIEAI
+447 FASISDAI

-478 MRAIYKM
+478 MRMAYEM
-485 EKSTP
+485 ETATP

-505 YDGSFKDELH
+505 YDGSFKDEMH
-515 IETEEFMNAGIAVT
+515 IDTEEFIKANIPVT
-529 DYNQFDLSLLCP
+529 DYSRFDLSLLCP
-541 ERIYIN
+541 EKIYIN
-547 SPYDEYNMAVSVD
+547 SAYDEYNMAVSVD

-592 CWFNMQYY
+592 CWYNMQYY

-617 NTRKMYIDKLNE
+617 NTRKAYIDKLNE
-629 WVGDDEYSEIWE
+629 WVGDEKYTDIWE
-641 QKLIVYDE
+641 QKIDVYNESCEKHSEDE
-649 NYFLYKKEETIS
+649 LRDAGSKKT
-661 DTDTVSYEYNISKSE
+661 
-676 EFSEGKPREAQNKKS
+676 

-707 YIEKAYRNIDVFASS
+707 YIEKAYRNLDVFALS
-722 KDKIKVMLTSEPFID
+722 KDKLKVLLNSEPFLD
-737 EMIKAYSEDL
+737 EMIKNYSDEL

-755 DEFNRIGIGEVV
+755 DEFNRSGIGEVV
-767 NQDDRTSD
+767 SQVEEKSVDV
-775 EALRKADAY
+775 LLKATAY

-790 ICKDFIMLKKPVM
+790 ICKDFILMKKPVM
-803 LMNVEV
+803 LQNVEV

>member
-10 ENEIRD
+10 EDEIRD

-169 KISLSEH
+169 KISLSEQ

-199 NEHDT
+199 NENDT

-217 NRTYDKSDFM
+217 NRTYDKSDFI

-274 KKALKEN
+274 KKALKED

-286 TYKFT
+286 TYKFSE
-291 KSDLLNSEKDYSA
+291 SDLLSNEKDYSA
-304 SLKVIAVDMK
+304 SLKVIAAEMK
-314 EYLSDSVDIIRE
+314 EYLADSVEIIHE
-326 ILLNKCGDLSYE
+326 ILLNKDSGLSYE

-353 FGTLTESVK
+353 FGTLTESIK
-362 GDNCRTVKLLEQYL
+362 GEDCNTVKLLEQYL
-376 EVIYEAAKCVQEP
+376 EVIYKVAKYVQKFDEGIS
-389 YEKINYKGTTGNECS
+389 YEESAESKYAECD
-404 EIIKEADG
+404 EGVKDT
-412 SASVNDIGINKANYN
+412 
-427 KYDYL
+427 
-432 DNDGNADRIL
+432 
-442 NELED
+442 
-447 KFASIIEAI
+447 FASISEAI

-478 MRAIYKM
+478 MRIAYEM
-485 EKSTP
+485 EAATP

-505 YDGSFKDELH
+505 YDGSFKDEMH
-515 IETEEFMNAGIAVT
+515 IDTEEFIKANIPVT
-529 DYNQFDLSLLCP
+529 DYSRFDLSLLCP
-541 ERIYIN
+541 EKIYIN
-547 SPYDEYNMAVSVD
+547 SAYDEYNMAVSVD

-592 CWFNMQYY
+592 CWYNMQYY

-617 NTRKMYIDKLNE
+617 NTRKVYIDKLNE
-629 WVGDDEYSEIWE
+629 WVGDEKYTEIWE
-641 QKLIVYDE
+641 QKIDVYDE
-649 NYFLYKKEETIS
+649 SCEEHSEDELRDAGSKKT
-661 DTDTVSYEYNISKSE
+661 
-676 EFSEGKPREAQNKKS
+676 

-698 GSLAEFGDK
+698 GSLAEFGDR
-707 YIEKAYRNIDVFASS
+707 YIEKAYRNLDVFALS
-722 KDKIKVMLTSEPFID
+722 KDKLKVLLISEPFLD
-737 EMIKAYSEDL
+737 EMIKNYSDEL

-755 DEFNRIGIGEVV
+755 DEFNRSGIGEVV
-767 NQDDRTSD
+767 SQVEEKSV
-775 EALRKADAY
+775 EALLKANAY
-784 YGDPSY
+784 YGDPSS
-790 ICKDFIMLKKPVM
+790 ICKDFILMKKPVM
-803 LMNVEV
+803 LQNVEV

>member
-10 ENEIRD
+10 EDEIRD

-169 KISLSEH
+169 KISLSEQ

-217 NRTYDKSDFM
+217 NRTYDKSDFI

-274 KKALKEN
+274 KKALKED

-286 TYKFT
+286 TYKFSE
-291 KSDLLNSEKDYSA
+291 SDLLSNEKDYSA
-304 SLKVIAVDMK
+304 SLKVIAAEMK
-314 EYLSDSVDIIRE
+314 EYLADSVEIIHE
-326 ILLNKCGDLSYE
+326 ILLNKDSGLSYE

-353 FGTLTESVK
+353 FGTLTESIK
-362 GDNCRTVKLLEQYL
+362 GEDCNTVKLLEQYL
-376 EVIYEAAKCVQEP
+376 EVIYKVAKYVQKFDEGIS
-389 YEKINYKGTTGNECS
+389 YEE
-404 EIIKEADG
+404 
-412 SASVNDIGINKANYN
+412 SAEN
-427 KYDYL
+427 KYAECDEEVK
-432 DNDGNADRIL
+432 DT
-442 NELED
+442 
-447 KFASIIEAI
+447 FASISEAI

-478 MRAIYKM
+478 MRIAYEM
-485 EKSTP
+485 EAATP

-505 YDGSFKDELH
+505 YDGSFKDEMH
-515 IETEEFMNAGIAVT
+515 IDTEEFIKANIPVT
-529 DYNQFDLSLLCP
+529 DYSRFDLSLLCP
-541 ERIYIN
+541 EKIYIN
-547 SPYDEYNMAVSVD
+547 SAYDEYNMAVSVD
-560 TRFYARNVKK
+560 TRFYARIVKK

-592 CWFNMQYY
+592 CWYNMQYY

-617 NTRKMYIDKLNE
+617 NTRKVYIDKLNE
-629 WVGDDEYSEIWE
+629 WVGDEKYTEIWE
-641 QKLIVYDE
+641 QKIDVYDE
-649 NYFLYKKEETIS
+649 SCEEHSEDELRDAGSKKT
-661 DTDTVSYEYNISKSE
+661 
-676 EFSEGKPREAQNKKS
+676 

-707 YIEKAYRNIDVFASS
+707 YIEKAYRNLDVFALS
-722 KDKIKVMLTSEPFID
+722 KDKLKVLLNSEPFLD
-737 EMIKAYSEDL
+737 EMIKNYSDEL

-755 DEFNRIGIGEVV
+755 DEFNRSGIGEVV
-767 NQDDRTSD
+767 SQVEEKSV
-775 EALRKADAY
+775 EALLKANAY
-784 YGDPSY
+784 YGDPSS
-790 ICKDFIMLKKPVM
+790 ICKDFILMKKPVM
-803 LMNVEV
+803 LQNVEV

>member
-10 ENEIRD
+10 EDEIRD

-169 KISLSEH
+169 KISLSEQ

-199 NEHDT
+199 NENDT

-217 NRTYDKSDFM
+217 NRTYDKSDFI

-274 KKALKEN
+274 KKALKED

-286 TYKFT
+286 TYKFSE
-291 KSDLLNSEKDYSA
+291 SDLLSNEKDYSA
-304 SLKVIAVDMK
+304 SLKVIAAEIK
-314 EYLSDSVDIIRE
+314 EYLADSVEIIHE
-326 ILLNKCGDLSYE
+326 ILLNKDSGLSYE

-353 FGTLTESVK
+353 FGTLTESIK
-362 GDNCRTVKLLEQYL
+362 GEDCNTVKLLEQYL
-376 EVIYEAAKCVQEP
+376 EVIYKVAKYVQKFDEGIS
-389 YEKINYKGTTGNECS
+389 YEE
-404 EIIKEADG
+404 
-412 SASVNDIGINKANYN
+412 SAEN
-427 KYDYL
+427 KYAECDEGVK
-432 DNDGNADRIL
+432 DT
-442 NELED
+442 
-447 KFASIIEAI
+447 FASISEAI

-478 MRAIYKM
+478 MRMAYEM
-485 EKSTP
+485 EAATP

-505 YDGSFKDELH
+505 YDGSFKDEMH
-515 IETEEFMNAGIAVT
+515 IDTEEFIKANIPVT
-529 DYNQFDLSLLCP
+529 DYSRFDLSLLCP
-541 ERIYIN
+541 EKIYIN
-547 SPYDEYNMAVSVD
+547 SAYDEYNMAVSVD

-592 CWFNMQYY
+592 CWYNMQYY

-617 NTRKMYIDKLNE
+617 NTRKAYIDKLNE
-629 WVGDDEYSEIWE
+629 WVGDEKYTDIWE
-641 QKLIVYDE
+641 QKIDVYNESCEKHSEDE
-649 NYFLYKKEETIS
+649 LRDAGSKKT
-661 DTDTVSYEYNISKSE
+661 
-676 EFSEGKPREAQNKKS
+676 

-707 YIEKAYRNIDVFASS
+707 YIEKAYRNLDVFALS
-722 KDKIKVMLTSEPFID
+722 KDKLKVLLISEPFLD
-737 EMIKAYSEDL
+737 EMIKNHSDEL

-755 DEFNRIGIGEVV
+755 DEFNRSGIGEVV
-767 NQDDRTSD
+767 SQVEEKSV
-775 EALRKADAY
+775 EALLKANAY
-784 YGDPSY
+784 YGDPSS
-790 ICKDFIMLKKPVM
+790 ICKDFILMKKPVM
-803 LMNVEV
+803 LQNVEV

>member
-10 ENEIRD
+10 EDEIRD

-169 KISLSEH
+169 KISLSEQ

-204 KRVVQKVPWGVYH
+204 ERVVQKVPWGVYH
-217 NRTYDKSDFM
+217 NRTYDKSDFI

-274 KKALKEN
+274 KKALKED

-286 TYKFT
+286 TYKFSE
-291 KSDLLNSEKDYSA
+291 SDLLSNEKDYSA
-304 SLKVIAVDMK
+304 SLKVIAAEMK
-314 EYLSDSVDIIRE
+314 EYLADSVEIIHE
-326 ILLNKCGDLSYE
+326 ILLNKDSGLSYE

-353 FGTLTESVK
+353 FGTLTESIK
-362 GDNCRTVKLLEQYL
+362 GEDCNTVKFLEQYL
-376 EVIYEAAKCVQEP
+376 EVIYKVAKYVQKFDEGISYEA
-389 YEKINYKGTTGNECS
+389 
-404 EIIKEADG
+404 
-412 SASVNDIGINKANYN
+412 SAEN
-427 KYDYL
+427 KYAECDEGVK
-432 DNDGNADRIL
+432 DT
-442 NELED
+442 
-447 KFASIIEAI
+447 FASISEAI

-478 MRAIYKM
+478 MRMAYEM
-485 EKSTP
+485 EAATP

-505 YDGSFKDELH
+505 YDGSFKDEMH
-515 IETEEFMNAGIAVT
+515 IDTEEFIKANIPVT
-529 DYNQFDLSLLCP
+529 DYSRFDLSLLCP
-541 ERIYIN
+541 EKIYIN
-547 SPYDEYNMAVSVD
+547 SAYDEYNMAVSVD

-592 CWFNMQYY
+592 CWYNMQYY

-617 NTRKMYIDKLNE
+617 NTRKVYIDKLNE
-629 WVGDDEYSEIWE
+629 WVGDEKYTEIWE
-641 QKLIVYDE
+641 QKIDVYNESCEEHSEDE
-649 NYFLYKKEETIS
+649 LRDAGSKKT
-661 DTDTVSYEYNISKSE
+661 
-676 EFSEGKPREAQNKKS
+676 

-698 GSLAEFGDK
+698 GSLAEFGDR
-707 YIEKAYRNIDVFASS
+707 YIEKAYRNLDVFALT
-722 KDKIKVMLTSEPFID
+722 KDKLKVLLISEPFLD
-737 EMIKAYSEDL
+737 EMIKTYSDEL

-755 DEFNRIGIGEVV
+755 DEFNRSGIGEVV
-767 NQDDRTSD
+767 SQVEEKSV
-775 EALRKADAY
+775 EALLKANAY

-790 ICKDFIMLKKPVM
+790 ICKDFIVMKKPVM
-803 LMNVEV
+803 LQNVEV

>member
-10 ENEIRD
+10 EDEIRD

-39 SICSKHNITYF
+39 SICQKHNITYF

-70 DLDICMHRNELNKFL
+70 DLDICMHRNEFNKFL
-85 AVAKEELPEGYSVMS
+85 AIAKEELPEGYSIMS

-169 KISLSEH
+169 KISLSEQ

-217 NRTYDKSDFM
+217 NRTYDKSDFI
-227 NAVRVPFEMTSVPV
+227 NAVRVPFEMTSIPV

-256 MNIVF
+256 MNIVY

-274 KKALKEN
+274 KKALKED
-281 FDYPA
+281 FDYPV
-286 TYKFT
+286 TYKF
-291 KSDLLNSEKDYSA
+291 SESELLSNEKDYSA
-304 SLKVIAVDMK
+304 SLKVIAAEMK
-314 EYLSDSVDIIRE
+314 EYLADSVEIIHE
-326 ILLNKCGDLSYE
+326 ILLNKDSGLSYE

-353 FGTLTESVK
+353 FGTLTESIK
-362 GDNCRTVKLLEQYL
+362 GEDCNTVKLLEQYL
-376 EVIYEAAKCVQEP
+376 EVIYKVAKYVQNFDEGIS
-389 YEKINYKGTTGNECS
+389 YEE
-404 EIIKEADG
+404 
-412 SASVNDIGINKANYN
+412 SAEN
-427 KYDYL
+427 KYAECDEGVK
-432 DNDGNADRIL
+432 DT
-442 NELED
+442 
-447 KFASIIEAI
+447 FASISEAI

-478 MRAIYKM
+478 MRMAYEM
-485 EKSTP
+485 EAATP

-505 YDGSFKDELH
+505 YDGSFKDEMH
-515 IETEEFMNAGIAVT
+515 IDTEEFIKANIPVT
-529 DYNQFDLSLLCP
+529 DYSRFDLSLLCP
-541 ERIYIN
+541 EEIYIN
-547 SPYDEYNMAVSVD
+547 SAYDEYNMAVSVD

-578 PYFKL
+578 PYFRL

-592 CWFNMQYY
+592 CWYNMQYY

-617 NTRKMYIDKLNE
+617 NTRKAYIDKLNE
-629 WVGDDEYSEIWE
+629 WVGDEKYTEIWE
-641 QKLIVYDE
+641 QKIDVYDE
-649 NYFLYKKEETIS
+649 SCEEHSEDELRDVGSKKT
-661 DTDTVSYEYNISKSE
+661 
-676 EFSEGKPREAQNKKS
+676 
-691 IVWFVSA
+691 IVWFVSS
-698 GSLAEFGDK
+698 GSLAEFGDR
-707 YIEKAYRNIDVFASS
+707 YIEKAYRNLDVFALSR
-722 KDKIKVMLTSEPFID
+722 DKLKVLLISEPFLD
-737 EMIKAYSEDL
+737 EMIKTYSDEL

-755 DEFNRIGIGEVV
+755 DEFNRSGIGEVV
-767 NQDDRTSD
+767 SQVEEKSV
-775 EALRKADAY
+775 EALLKANAY

-790 ICKDFIMLKKPVM
+790 ICKDFILMKKPVM
-803 LMNVEV
+803 LQNVEV

>member
-1 MIKIDDSYL
+1 
-10 ENEIRD
+10 
-16 GFYIPSMTKRTW
+16 
-28 AMELTVLDLID
+28 MELTVLDLID

-169 KISLSEH
+169 KISLSEQ

-199 NEHDT
+199 NENDT

-217 NRTYDKSDFM
+217 NRTYDKSDFI

-274 KKALKEN
+274 KKALKED

-286 TYKFT
+286 TYKFSE
-291 KSDLLNSEKDYSA
+291 SDLLSNEKDYSA
-304 SLKVIAVDMK
+304 SLKVIAAEMK
-314 EYLSDSVDIIRE
+314 EYLADSVEIIHE
-326 ILLNKCGDLSYE
+326 ILLNKDSGLSYE

-353 FGTLTESVK
+353 FGTLTESIK
-362 GDNCRTVKLLEQYL
+362 GEDCKTVKLLEQYL
-376 EVIYEAAKCVQEP
+376 EVIYKVAKYVQKFDEGISYEASAESK
-389 YEKINYKGTTGNECS
+389 YAECD
-404 EIIKEADG
+404 EGVKDT
-412 SASVNDIGINKANYN
+412 
-427 KYDYL
+427 
-432 DNDGNADRIL
+432 
-442 NELED
+442 
-447 KFASIIEAI
+447 FASISEAI

-478 MRAIYKM
+478 MRIAYEM
-485 EKSTP
+485 EAATP

-505 YDGSFKDELH
+505 YDGSFKDEMH
-515 IETEEFMNAGIAVT
+515 IDTEEFIKANIPVT
-529 DYNQFDLSLLCP
+529 DYSRFDLSLLCP
-541 ERIYIN
+541 EKIYIN
-547 SPYDEYNMAVSVD
+547 SAYDEYNMAVSVD

-592 CWFNMQYY
+592 CWYNMQYY

-617 NTRKMYIDKLNE
+617 NTRKAYIDKLNE
-629 WVGDDEYSEIWE
+629 WVGDEKYTDIWE
-641 QKLIVYDE
+641 QKIDVYNESCEKHSEDE
-649 NYFLYKKEETIS
+649 LRDAGSKKT
-661 DTDTVSYEYNISKSE
+661 
-676 EFSEGKPREAQNKKS
+676 

-707 YIEKAYRNIDVFASS
+707 YIEKAYRNLDVFALS
-722 KDKIKVMLTSEPFID
+722 KDKLKVLLISEPFLD
-737 EMIKAYSEDL
+737 EMIKNHSDEL

-755 DEFNRIGIGEVV
+755 DEFNRSGIGEVV
-767 NQDDRTSD
+767 SQVEEKSV
-775 EALRKADAY
+775 EALLKANAY
-784 YGDPSY
+784 YGDPSS
-790 ICKDFIMLKKPVM
+790 ICKDFILMKKPVM
-803 LMNVEV
+803 LQNVEV

>member
-1 MIKIDDSYL
+1 
-10 ENEIRD
+10 
-16 GFYIPSMTKRTW
+16 
-28 AMELTVLDLID
+28 MELTVLDLID

-169 KISLSEH
+169 KISLSEQ

-204 KRVVQKVPWGVYH
+204 ERVVQKVPWGVYH
-217 NRTYDKSDFM
+217 NRTYDKSDFI

-274 KKALKEN
+274 KKALKED

-286 TYKFT
+286 TYKFSE
-291 KSDLLNSEKDYSA
+291 SDLLSNEKDYSA
-304 SLKVIAVDMK
+304 SLKVIAAEMK
-314 EYLSDSVDIIRE
+314 EYLADSVEIIHE
-326 ILLNKCGDLSYE
+326 ILLNKDSGLSYE

-353 FGTLTESVK
+353 FGTLTESIK
-362 GDNCRTVKLLEQYL
+362 GEDCNTVKLLEQYL
-376 EVIYEAAKCVQEP
+376 EVIYKVAKYVQKFDEN
-389 YEKINYKGTTGNECS
+389 INYE
-404 EIIKEADG
+404 EFVE
-412 SASVNDIGINKANYN
+412 N
-427 KYDYL
+427 KYAECDEGVK
-432 DNDGNADRIL
+432 DT
-442 NELED
+442 
-447 KFASIIEAI
+447 FASISEAI

-478 MRAIYKM
+478 MRMAYEM
-485 EKSTP
+485 EAATP

-505 YDGSFKDELH
+505 YDGSFKDEMH
-515 IETEEFMNAGIAVT
+515 IDTEEFIKANIPVT
-529 DYNQFDLSLLCP
+529 DYSRFDLSLLCP
-541 ERIYIN
+541 EKIYIN
-547 SPYDEYNMAVSVD
+547 SAYDEYNMAVSVD

-592 CWFNMQYY
+592 CWYNMQYY

-617 NTRKMYIDKLNE
+617 NTRKVYIDKLNE
-629 WVGDDEYSEIWE
+629 WAGDEQYTDIWE
-641 QKLIVYDE
+641 QKIDVYNESCEEHSEDE
-649 NYFLYKKEETIS
+649 LRDAGSKKT
-661 DTDTVSYEYNISKSE
+661 
-676 EFSEGKPREAQNKKS
+676 

-707 YIEKAYRNIDVFASS
+707 YIEKAYRNLDVFALS
-722 KDKIKVMLTSEPFID
+722 KDKLKVLLISEPFLD
-737 EMIKAYSEDL
+737 EMIKTYSDEL

-755 DEFNRIGIGEVV
+755 DEFKRSGIGEVV
-767 NQDDRTSD
+767 SQVEDQSV
-775 EALRKADAY
+775 EALLKANAY

-790 ICKDFIMLKKPVM
+790 ICKDFILMKKPVM
-803 LMNVEV
+803 LQNVEV

>member
-1 MIKIDDSYL
+1 
-10 ENEIRD
+10 
-16 GFYIPSMTKRTW
+16 
-28 AMELTVLDLID
+28 MELTVLDLID

-169 KISLSEH
+169 KISLSEQTE
-176 SEPDKLNKMR
+176 SVKYNKMR

-217 NRTYDKSDFM
+217 NRTYDKSDFI

-274 KKALKEN
+274 KKALKED

-286 TYKFT
+286 TYKFSE
-291 KSDLLNSEKDYSA
+291 SDLLSNEKDYSA
-304 SLKVIAVDMK
+304 SLKVIAAEMK
-314 EYLSDSVDIIRE
+314 EYLADSVEIIHE
-326 ILLNKCGDLSYE
+326 ILLNKDSGLSYE

-353 FGTLTESVK
+353 FGTLTESIK
-362 GDNCRTVKLLEQYL
+362 GEDCKTVKLLEQYL
-376 EVIYEAAKCVQEP
+376 EVIYKVAKYVQKFDE
-389 YEKINYKGTTGNECS
+389 
-404 EIIKEADG
+404 
-412 SASVNDIGINKANYN
+412 N
-427 KYDYL
+427 KYAECD
-432 DNDGNADRIL
+432 
-442 NELED
+442 EEVKD
-447 KFASIIEAI
+447 KFASISEAI

-470 VKAKHFSS
+470 VKAKYFSS
-478 MRAIYKM
+478 MRMAYEM
-485 EKSTP
+485 ETATP

-505 YDGSFKDELH
+505 YDGSFKDEMN
-515 IETEEFMNAGIAVT
+515 IDTEEFIKANIPVT
-529 DYNQFDLSLLCP
+529 DYSRFDLSLLCP
-541 ERIYIN
+541 EKIYIN
-547 SPYDEYNMAVSVD
+547 SAHDEYNMAVSVD

-592 CWFNMQYY
+592 CWYNMQYY

-617 NTRKMYIDKLNE
+617 NTRKAYIDKLNE
-629 WVGDDEYSEIWE
+629 WAGDEKYTDIWE
-641 QKLIVYDE
+641 QKIDVYADGCEERSEDE
-649 NYFLYKKEETIS
+649 LRDTGSKKT
-661 DTDTVSYEYNISKSE
+661 
-676 EFSEGKPREAQNKKS
+676 

-707 YIEKAYRNIDVFASS
+707 YIEKAYRNLDVFALS
-722 KDKIKVMLTSEPFID
+722 KDKLKVLLISEPFLD
-737 EMIKAYSEDL
+737 EMIKTYSDEL

-755 DEFNRIGIGEVV
+755 DEFNRSGIGEVV
-767 NQDDRTSD
+767 SQVEDQSV
-775 EALRKADAY
+775 EALLKANAY

-790 ICKDFIMLKKPVM
+790 ICKDFILMKKPVM
-803 LMNVEV
+803 FQNVEV

>member
-1 MIKIDDSYL
+1 
-10 ENEIRD
+10 
-16 GFYIPSMTKRTW
+16 
-28 AMELTVLDLID
+28 MELTVLDLID

-169 KISLSEH
+169 KISLSEQ
-176 SEPDKLNKMR
+176 SEPDKYNKMR

-204 KRVVQKVPWGVYH
+204 ERVVQKVPWGVYH
-217 NRTYDKSDFM
+217 NRTYDKSDFEK
-227 NAVRVPFEMTSVPV
+227 AVRVPFEMTSVPV

-274 KKALKEN
+274 KKALKED

-286 TYKFT
+286 TYKFSE
-291 KSDLLNSEKDYSA
+291 SDLLSNEKDYSA
-304 SLKVIAVDMK
+304 SLKVIAAEMK
-314 EYLSDSVDIIRE
+314 EYLADSVEIIHE
-326 ILLNKCGDLSYE
+326 ILLNKDSGLSYE

-353 FGTLTESVK
+353 FGTLTESIK
-362 GDNCRTVKLLEQYL
+362 GEDCNTVKFLEQYL
-376 EVIYEAAKCVQEP
+376 EVIYKVAKYVQ
-389 YEKINYKGTTGNECS
+389 KF
-404 EIIKEADG
+404 DG
-412 SASVNDIGINKANYN
+412 N
-427 KYDYL
+427 KYAECD
-432 DNDGNADRIL
+432 
-442 NELED
+442 EEVKD
-447 KFASIIEAI
+447 KFASISEAI

-470 VKAKHFSS
+470 VKAKHFGS
-478 MRAIYKM
+478 MRMAYEM
-485 EKSTP
+485 EAATP

-505 YDGSFKDELH
+505 YDGSFKDEMH
-515 IETEEFMNAGIAVT
+515 IDTEEFIKANIPVT
-529 DYNQFDLSLLCP
+529 DYSRFDLSLLCP
-541 ERIYIN
+541 EKIYIN
-547 SPYDEYNMAVSVD
+547 SAYDEYNMAVSVD
-560 TRFYARNVKK
+560 TRFYARIVKK

-592 CWFNMQYY
+592 CWYNMQYY

-608 ADKVYVQSE
+608 ADKVYVQSD
-617 NTRKMYIDKLNE
+617 NTRKVYIDKLNE
-629 WVGDDEYSEIWE
+629 WVGDEKYTEIWG
-641 QKLIVYDE
+641 QKIDVYDDG
-649 NYFLYKKEETIS
+649 FEEH
-661 DTDTVSYEYNISKSE
+661 SE
-676 EFSEGKPREAQNKKS
+676 DELRDAGSEKT

-698 GSLAEFGDK
+698 GSLAEFGDR
-707 YIEKAYRNIDVFASS
+707 YIEKAYRNLDVFALS
-722 KDKIKVMLTSEPFID
+722 KDKLKVLLISEPFLD
-737 EMIKAYSEDL
+737 EMIKTYSDEL

-755 DEFNRIGIGEVV
+755 DEFNRSGIGEVV
-767 NQDDRTSD
+767 SQVEEKSVDV
-775 EALRKADAY
+775 LLKATAY

-790 ICKDFIMLKKPVM
+790 ICKDFILMKKPVM
-803 LMNVEV
+803 LQNVEV

>member
-1 MIKIDDSYL
+1 
-10 ENEIRD
+10 
-16 GFYIPSMTKRTW
+16 
-28 AMELTVLDLID
+28 MELTVLDLID

-169 KISLSEH
+169 KISLSEQ

-199 NEHDT
+199 NENDT
-204 KRVVQKVPWGVYH
+204 ERVVQKVPWGVYH
-217 NRTYDKSDFM
+217 NRTYDKSDFI

-274 KKALKEN
+274 KKALKED

-286 TYKFT
+286 TYKFSE
-291 KSDLLNSEKDYSA
+291 SDLLSNEKDYSA
-304 SLKVIAVDMK
+304 SLKVIAAEMK
-314 EYLSDSVDIIRE
+314 EYLADSVEIIHE
-326 ILLNKCGDLSYE
+326 ILLNKDSGLSYE

-353 FGTLTESVK
+353 FGTLTESIK
-362 GDNCRTVKLLEQYL
+362 GEDCNTVKLLEQYL
-376 EVIYEAAKCVQEP
+376 EVIYKVAKYVQKFDEN
-389 YEKINYKGTTGNECS
+389 INYE
-404 EIIKEADG
+404 EFVE
-412 SASVNDIGINKANYN
+412 N
-427 KYDYL
+427 KYAECDEGVK
-432 DNDGNADRIL
+432 DT
-442 NELED
+442 
-447 KFASIIEAI
+447 FASISEAI

-478 MRAIYKM
+478 MRMAYEM
-485 EKSTP
+485 ETVTP

-505 YDGSFKDELH
+505 YDGSFKDEMH
-515 IETEEFMNAGIAVT
+515 IDTEEFIKANIPVT
-529 DYNQFDLSLLCP
+529 DYSRFDLSLLCP
-541 ERIYIN
+541 EKIYIN
-547 SPYDEYNMAVSVD
+547 SAYDEYNMAVSVD

-592 CWFNMQYY
+592 CWYNMQYY

-617 NTRKMYIDKLNE
+617 NTRKAYIDKLNE
-629 WVGDDEYSEIWE
+629 WAGDEQYTDIWE
-641 QKLIVYDE
+641 QKIDVYNESCEEHSEDE
-649 NYFLYKKEETIS
+649 LRDAGSKKT
-661 DTDTVSYEYNISKSE
+661 
-676 EFSEGKPREAQNKKS
+676 

-698 GSLAEFGDK
+698 GSLAEFGDR
-707 YIEKAYRNIDVFASS
+707 YIEKAYRNLDVFALS
-722 KDKIKVMLTSEPFID
+722 KDKLKVLLISEPFLD
-737 EMIKAYSEDL
+737 EMIKTYSDEL

-755 DEFNRIGIGEVV
+755 DEFNRSGIGEVV
-767 NQDDRTSD
+767 SQVEDQSV
-775 EALRKADAY
+775 EALLKANAY

-790 ICKDFIMLKKPVM
+790 ICKDFILMKKPVM
-803 LMNVEV
+803 LQNVEV

>member
-10 ENEIRD
+10 EDEIRD

-169 KISLSEH
+169 KISLSEQ

-199 NEHDT
+199 NENDT
-204 KRVVQKVPWGVYH
+204 ERVVQKVPWGVYH
-217 NRTYDKSDFM
+217 NRTYDKSDFI

-256 MNIVF
+256 MNIVY

-274 KKALKEN
+274 KKALKED

-286 TYKFT
+286 TYKFLE
-291 KSDLLNSEKDYSA
+291 SDLLSNEKDYSA
-304 SLKVIAVDMK
+304 SLKVIAAEMK
-314 EYLSDSVDIIRE
+314 EYLADSVEIIHE
-326 ILLNKCGDLSYE
+326 ILLNKDSGLSYK

-353 FGTLTESVK
+353 FGTLTESIK
-362 GDNCRTVKLLEQYL
+362 GEDCNIVKLLEQYL
-376 EVIYEAAKCVQEP
+376 EVIYKVAKYVQKFDEGIS
-389 YEKINYKGTTGNECS
+389 YEE
-404 EIIKEADG
+404 
-412 SASVNDIGINKANYN
+412 SAEN
-427 KYDYL
+427 KYAECDEGVK
-432 DNDGNADRIL
+432 DT
-442 NELED
+442 
-447 KFASIIEAI
+447 FASISEAI

-478 MRAIYKM
+478 MQMAYEM
-485 EKSTP
+485 ETATP

-505 YDGSFKDELH
+505 YDGSFKNEMNID
-515 IETEEFMNAGIAVT
+515 TEEFIKSNIPVT
-529 DYNQFDLSLLCP
+529 DYSRFDLSLLCP
-541 ERIYIN
+541 EKIYIN
-547 SPYDEYNMAVSVD
+547 SAYDEYNMAVSVD

-592 CWFNMQYY
+592 CWYNMQYY

-617 NTRKMYIDKLNE
+617 NTRKVYIDKLNE
-629 WVGDDEYSEIWE
+629 WVGDEKYTEIWE
-641 QKLIVYDE
+641 QKIDVYDDGFE
-649 NYFLYKKEETIS
+649 EHSEDELMDAGSKKT
-661 DTDTVSYEYNISKSE
+661 
-676 EFSEGKPREAQNKKS
+676 

-698 GSLAEFGDK
+698 GSLAEFGDR
-707 YIEKAYRNIDVFASS
+707 YIEKAYRNLDVFALS
-722 KDKIKVMLTSEPFID
+722 KDKLKVLLISEPFLD
-737 EMIKAYSEDL
+737 EMIKTYSDEL

-755 DEFNRIGIGEVV
+755 DEFNRTGVGEVV
-767 NQDDRTSD
+767 SQVEDQSV
-775 EALRKADAY
+775 EALLKANAY

-790 ICKDFIMLKKPVM
+790 ICKDFILMKKPVM
-803 LMNVEV
+803 LQNVEV

>member
-10 ENEIRD
+10 EDEIRD

-70 DLDICMHRNELNKFL
+70 DLDICMHRNEFNKFL

-169 KISLSEH
+169 KISLSEQTE
-176 SEPDKLNKMR
+176 SVKFNKMR

-204 KRVVQKVPWGVYH
+204 ERVVQKVPWGVYH
-217 NRTYDKSDFM
+217 NRTYDKSDFI

-274 KKALKEN
+274 KKALKED
-281 FDYPA
+281 FDYPM
-286 TYKFT
+286 TYKFSE
-291 KSDLLNSEKDYSA
+291 SDLLSNEKDYSA
-304 SLKVIAVDMK
+304 SLKVIAAEMK
-314 EYLSDSVDIIRE
+314 EYLADSVEIIHE
-326 ILLNKCGDLSYE
+326 ILLNKDSGLSYE

-353 FGTLTESVK
+353 FGTLTESIK
-362 GDNCRTVKLLEQYL
+362 GADCNTVKFLEQYL
-376 EVIYEAAKCVQEP
+376 EVIYKVAKYVQ
-389 YEKINYKGTTGNECS
+389 KFNE
-404 EIIKEADG
+404 
-412 SASVNDIGINKANYN
+412 N
-427 KYDYL
+427 KYAECDEEVK
-432 DNDGNADRIL
+432 DT
-442 NELED
+442 
-447 KFASIIEAI
+447 FASISEAI

-478 MRAIYKM
+478 MRMAYEM
-485 EKSTP
+485 ETATP

-505 YDGSFKDELH
+505 YDGSFKDEMH
-515 IETEEFMNAGIAVT
+515 IDTEEFIKANIPVT
-529 DYNQFDLSLLCP
+529 DYSRFDLSLLCP
-541 ERIYIN
+541 EKIYIN
-547 SPYDEYNMAVSVD
+547 SAYDEYNMAVSVD

-570 YTEKLIYI
+570 YTEKLIYT

-592 CWFNMQYY
+592 CWYNMQYY

-617 NTRKMYIDKLNE
+617 NTRKVYIDKLNE
-629 WVGDDEYSEIWE
+629 WVGDEKYTEIWE
-641 QKLIVYDE
+641 QKIDVYEESCEEHSEDE
-649 NYFLYKKEETIS
+649 LR
-661 DTDTVSYEYNISKSE
+661 DAGSK
-676 EFSEGKPREAQNKKS
+676 NT

-698 GSLAEFGDK
+698 GSLAELGDK
-707 YIEKAYRNIDVFASS
+707 YIEKAYRNLDVFALS
-722 KDKIKVMLTSEPFID
+722 KDKLKVLLISEPFLD
-737 EMIKAYSEDL
+737 EMIKTYSDEL

-755 DEFNRIGIGEVV
+755 DEFNRSGIGEVV
-767 NQDDRTSD
+767 SQVEEKSV
-775 EALRKADAY
+775 EALLKANAY

-790 ICKDFIMLKKPVM
+790 MCKDFILMKKPVM
-803 LMNVEV
+803 LQNVEV

>member
-10 ENEIRD
+10 EDEIRD

-70 DLDICMHRNELNKFL
+70 DLDICMHRNEFNKFL

-162 RLLNEAD
+162 QLLNEAD
-169 KISLSEH
+169 KISLSEQ

-186 ALYDEAEKLLQLE
+186 ALYEEAEKLLQLE
-199 NEHDT
+199 NENDT
-204 KRVVQKVPWGVYH
+204 ERVVQKVPWGVYH
-217 NRTYDKSDFM
+217 NRTYDKSDFI

-274 KKALKEN
+274 KKALKED

-286 TYKFT
+286 TYKFSE
-291 KSDLLNSEKDYSA
+291 SDLLSNEKDYSA
-304 SLKVIAVDMK
+304 SLKVIAAEMK
-314 EYLSDSVDIIRE
+314 EYLADSVEIIHE
-326 ILLNKCGDLSYE
+326 ILLNKDSGLLYE

-353 FGTLTESVK
+353 FGTLTESIK
-362 GDNCRTVKLLEQYL
+362 GEDCNTVKLLEQYL
-376 EVIYEAAKCVQEP
+376 EVIYKVAKYVQKFDEGISYEA
-389 YEKINYKGTTGNECS
+389 
-404 EIIKEADG
+404 
-412 SASVNDIGINKANYN
+412 SAEN
-427 KYDYL
+427 KYAECDEEVK
-432 DNDGNADRIL
+432 DT
-442 NELED
+442 
-447 KFASIIEAI
+447 FASISEAI

-478 MRAIYKM
+478 MRMAYEM
-485 EKSTP
+485 EAATP

-505 YDGSFKDELH
+505 YDGSFKDEMH
-515 IETEEFMNAGIAVT
+515 IDTEEFIKANIPVT
-529 DYNQFDLSLLCP
+529 DYSRFDLSLLCP
-541 ERIYIN
+541 EKIYIN
-547 SPYDEYNMAVSVD
+547 SAYDEYNMAVSVD

-592 CWFNMQYY
+592 CWYNMQYY

-617 NTRKMYIDKLNE
+617 NMRKMYIAKLNE
-629 WVGDDEYSEIWE
+629 WAGDEQYTDIWE
-641 QKLIVYDE
+641 QKIDVYDE
-649 NYFLYKKEETIS
+649 SCEEHSEDELRDAGSKKT
-661 DTDTVSYEYNISKSE
+661 
-676 EFSEGKPREAQNKKS
+676 

-698 GSLAEFGDK
+698 GSLSEFGDR
-707 YIEKAYRNIDVFASS
+707 YIEKAYRNLDVFALS
-722 KDKIKVMLTSEPFID
+722 KDKLKVLLISEPFLD
-737 EMIKAYSEDL
+737 EMIKTYSDEL

-755 DEFNRIGIGEVV
+755 DEFNRLGIGEVV
-767 NQDDRTSD
+767 SQVEEKSV
-775 EALRKADAY
+775 EALLKANAY

-790 ICKDFIMLKKPVM
+790 ICKDFILMKKPVM
-803 LMNVEV
+803 LQNVEV

>member
-10 ENEIRD
+10 EDEIRD

-39 SICSKHNITYF
+39 SICQKHNITYF
-50 ADWGT
+50 GDWGT

-70 DLDICMHRNELNKFL
+70 DLDICMHRNEFNKFL
-85 AVAKEELPEGYSVMS
+85 AVAKEELPEGYSIMS

-169 KISLSEH
+169 KISLSEQTE
-176 SEPDKLNKMR
+176 SVKFNKMR
-186 ALYDEAEKLLQLE
+186 ALYDEAEKLLQRE

-204 KRVVQKVPWGVYH
+204 ERVVQKVPWGVYH
-217 NRTYDKSDFM
+217 NRTYDKSDFI

-274 KKALKEN
+274 KKALKED

-286 TYKFT
+286 TYKFSE
-291 KSDLLNSEKDYSA
+291 SDLLSNEKDYSA
-304 SLKVIAVDMK
+304 SLKVIAAEMK
-314 EYLSDSVDIIRE
+314 EYLADSVEIIHE
-326 ILLNKCGDLSYE
+326 ILLNKDSGLSYE

-353 FGTLTESVK
+353 FGTLTESIK
-362 GDNCRTVKLLEQYL
+362 GEGCKTVKLLEQYL
-376 EVIYEAAKCVQEP
+376 EVIYKVAKYVQKFDEGISYEA
-389 YEKINYKGTTGNECS
+389 
-404 EIIKEADG
+404 
-412 SASVNDIGINKANYN
+412 SAEN
-427 KYDYL
+427 KYAECDEEVK
-432 DNDGNADRIL
+432 DT
-442 NELED
+442 
-447 KFASIIEAI
+447 FASISEAI
-456 DSEIVNRRSVLFLP
+456 YSEIVNRRSVLFLP

-478 MRAIYKM
+478 MRMAYEM
-485 EKSTP
+485 EAATP

-505 YDGSFKDELH
+505 YDGSFKDEMH
-515 IETEEFMNAGIAVT
+515 IDTEEFIKANIPVT
-529 DYNQFDLSLLCP
+529 DYSRFDLSLLCP
-541 ERIYIN
+541 EKIYIN
-547 SPYDEYNMAVSVD
+547 SAYDEYNMAVSVD
-560 TRFYARNVKK
+560 TRFYARIVKK

-592 CWFNMQYY
+592 CWYNMQYY

-617 NTRKMYIDKLNE
+617 NTRKAYIDKLNE
-629 WVGDDEYSEIWE
+629 WVGDEKYTDIWE
-641 QKLIVYDE
+641 QKIDVYNESCEEHSEDE
-649 NYFLYKKEETIS
+649 LRDTGSKKT
-661 DTDTVSYEYNISKSE
+661 
-676 EFSEGKPREAQNKKS
+676 

-698 GSLAEFGDK
+698 GSLAEFGDR
-707 YIEKAYRNIDVFASS
+707 YIEKAYRNLDVFALS
-722 KDKIKVMLTSEPFID
+722 KDKLKVLLISEPFLD
-737 EMIKAYSEDL
+737 EMIKTYSNEL
-747 YKKWTGFI
+747 YKKWIGFI
-755 DEFNRIGIGEVV
+755 DEFNRSGIGEVV
-767 NQDDRTSD
+767 SRVENQSV
-775 EALRKADAY
+775 EALLKANAY

-790 ICKDFIMLKKPVM
+790 ICKDFILMKKPVM
-803 LMNVEV
+803 LQNVEV

>member
-1 MIKIDDSYL
+1 
-10 ENEIRD
+10 
-16 GFYIPSMTKRTW
+16 
-28 AMELTVLDLID
+28 MELTVLDLID

-169 KISLSEH
+169 KISLSEQ

-217 NRTYDKSDFM
+217 NRTYDKSDFI

-274 KKALKEN
+274 KKALKED

-286 TYKFT
+286 TYKFSE
-291 KSDLLNSEKDYSA
+291 SDLLSNEKDYSA
-304 SLKVIAVDMK
+304 SLKVIAAEMK
-314 EYLSDSVDIIRE
+314 EYLADSVEIIHE
-326 ILLNKCGDLSYE
+326 ILLNKDSGLSYE

-353 FGTLTESVK
+353 FGTLTESIK
-362 GDNCRTVKLLEQYL
+362 GEDCNTVKLLEQYL
-376 EVIYEAAKCVQEP
+376 EVIYKVAKYVQKFDES
-389 YEKINYKGTTGNECS
+389 INYE
-404 EIIKEADG
+404 E
-412 SASVNDIGINKANYN
+412 SAEN
-427 KYDYL
+427 KYAECDEEVK
-432 DNDGNADRIL
+432 DT
-442 NELED
+442 
-447 KFASIIEAI
+447 FASISEAI

-478 MRAIYKM
+478 MRMAYEM
-485 EKSTP
+485 EAATP

-505 YDGSFKDELH
+505 YDGSFKDEMH
-515 IETEEFMNAGIAVT
+515 IDTEEFIKANIPVT
-529 DYNQFDLSLLCP
+529 DYSRFDLSLLCP
-541 ERIYIN
+541 EKIYIN
-547 SPYDEYNMAVSVD
+547 SAYDEYNMAVSVD

-592 CWFNMQYY
+592 CWYNMQYY

-617 NTRKMYIDKLNE
+617 NTRKVYIDKLNE
-629 WVGDDEYSEIWE
+629 WVGDEKYTGIWKQKIDVYNESCEEHSEDELRDVGS
-641 QKLIVYDE
+641 
-649 NYFLYKKEETIS
+649 KKT
-661 DTDTVSYEYNISKSE
+661 
-676 EFSEGKPREAQNKKS
+676 

-698 GSLAEFGDK
+698 GSLAEFGDR
-707 YIEKAYRNIDVFASS
+707 YIEKAYRNLDVFALS
-722 KDKIKVMLTSEPFID
+722 KDKLKVLLISEPFLD
-737 EMIKAYSEDL
+737 EMIKTYSDEL

-755 DEFNRIGIGEVV
+755 DEFNRSGIGEVV
-767 NQDDRTSD
+767 SQVEDQSV
-775 EALRKADAY
+775 EALLKANAY

-790 ICKDFIMLKKPVM
+790 ICKDFILMKKPVM
-803 LMNVEV
+803 LQNVEV

>member
-10 ENEIRD
+10 EDEIRD

-85 AVAKEELPEGYSVMS
+85 AVAKEELPEGYSIMS

-127 KSHYSFPYIVAIDI
+127 KSHYYFPYIVAIDI

-169 KISLSEH
+169 KISLSEQ

-199 NEHDT
+199 NENDT
-204 KRVVQKVPWGVYH
+204 ERVVQKVPWGVYH
-217 NRTYDKSDFM
+217 NRTYDKSDFI

-274 KKALKEN
+274 KKALKED

-286 TYKFT
+286 TYKFSE
-291 KSDLLNSEKDYSA
+291 SDLLSNEKDYSA
-304 SLKVIAVDMK
+304 SLKVIAAEMK
-314 EYLSDSVDIIRE
+314 EYLADSVEIIHE
-326 ILLNKCGDLSYE
+326 ILLNKDSGLSYE

-353 FGTLTESVK
+353 FGTLTESIK
-362 GDNCRTVKLLEQYL
+362 GEDCNTVKLLEQYL
-376 EVIYEAAKCVQEP
+376 EVIYKVAKYVQKFDENISYEA
-389 YEKINYKGTTGNECS
+389 
-404 EIIKEADG
+404 
-412 SASVNDIGINKANYN
+412 SAEN
-427 KYDYL
+427 KYAECDEEVK
-432 DNDGNADRIL
+432 DT
-442 NELED
+442 
-447 KFASIIEAI
+447 FASISEAI

-478 MRAIYKM
+478 MRMAYEM
-485 EKSTP
+485 ETATP

-505 YDGSFKDELH
+505 YDGSFKAEMYID
-515 IETEEFMNAGIAVT
+515 TQEFIKANIPVT
-529 DYNQFDLSLLCP
+529 DYSRFDLSLLCP
-541 ERIYIN
+541 EKIYIN
-547 SPYDEYNMAVSVD
+547 SAYDEYNMAVSVD

-592 CWFNMQYY
+592 CWYNMQYY

-617 NTRKMYIDKLNE
+617 NTRKMYIAKLNE
-629 WVGDDEYSEIWE
+629 WAGDEQYTEIWE
-641 QKLIVYDE
+641 QKIDVYDDG
-649 NYFLYKKEETIS
+649 FEEHS
-661 DTDTVSYEYNISKSE
+661 EDELRDAGSK
-676 EFSEGKPREAQNKKS
+676 NT

-698 GSLAEFGDK
+698 GSLAEFGNR
-707 YIEKAYRNIDVFASS
+707 YIEKAYRNLDVFALS
-722 KDKIKVMLTSEPFID
+722 KDKLKVLLISEPFLD
-737 EMIKAYSEDL
+737 EMIKTYSDEL

-755 DEFNRIGIGEVV
+755 DEFNRSGIGEVV
-767 NQDDRTSD
+767 SQIEEKSV
-775 EALRKADAY
+775 EALLKANAY

-790 ICKDFIMLKKPVM
+790 ICKDFIAMKKPVM
-803 LMNVEV
+803 LQNVEV

>member
-10 ENEIRD
+10 EDEIRD

-70 DLDICMHRNELNKFL
+70 DLDICMHRNEFNKFL
-85 AVAKEELPEGYSVMS
+85 AVAKEELPEGYSIMS

-169 KISLSEH
+169 KISLSEQ

-217 NRTYDKSDFM
+217 NRTYDKSDFI

-274 KKALKEN
+274 KKALKED

-286 TYKFT
+286 TYKFSE
-291 KSDLLNSEKDYSA
+291 SDLLSNEKDYSA
-304 SLKVIAVDMK
+304 SLKVIAAEMK
-314 EYLSDSVDIIRE
+314 EYLADSVEIIHE
-326 ILLNKCGDLSYE
+326 ILLNKDSGLSYE

-353 FGTLTESVK
+353 FGTLTESIK
-362 GDNCRTVKLLEQYL
+362 GEDCNTVKLLEQYL
-376 EVIYEAAKCVQEP
+376 EVIYKVAKYVQKFDEGISYEASAESK
-389 YEKINYKGTTGNECS
+389 YAECD
-404 EIIKEADG
+404 EEVKDT
-412 SASVNDIGINKANYN
+412 
-427 KYDYL
+427 
-432 DNDGNADRIL
+432 
-442 NELED
+442 
-447 KFASIIEAI
+447 FASISDAI

-478 MRAIYKM
+478 MRMAYEM
-485 EKSTP
+485 EAATP

-505 YDGSFKDELH
+505 YDGSFKDEMH
-515 IETEEFMNAGIAVT
+515 IDTEEFIKANIPVT
-529 DYNQFDLSLLCP
+529 DYSRFDLSLLCP
-541 ERIYIN
+541 EKIYIN
-547 SPYDEYNMAVSVD
+547 SAYDEYNMAVSVD

-592 CWFNMQYY
+592 CWYNMQYY

-617 NTRKMYIDKLNE
+617 NTRKVYIDKLNE
-629 WVGDDEYSEIWE
+629 WVGDEKYTEIWE
-641 QKLIVYDE
+641 QKIDVYEESCEEHSEDE
-649 NYFLYKKEETIS
+649 LRDAGSKKT
-661 DTDTVSYEYNISKSE
+661 
-676 EFSEGKPREAQNKKS
+676 

-707 YIEKAYRNIDVFASS
+707 YIEKAYRNLDVFALS
-722 KDKIKVMLTSEPFID
+722 KDKLKVLLNSEPFLD
-737 EMIKAYSEDL
+737 EMIKNYSDEL

-755 DEFNRIGIGEVV
+755 DEFNRSGIGEVV
-767 NQDDRTSD
+767 SQVEEKSVDV
-775 EALRKADAY
+775 LLKATAY

-790 ICKDFIMLKKPVM
+790 ICKDFILMKKPVM
-803 LMNVEV
+803 LQNVEV

>member
-1 MIKIDDSYL
+1 
-10 ENEIRD
+10 
-16 GFYIPSMTKRTW
+16 
-28 AMELTVLDLID
+28 MELTVLDLID

-169 KISLSEH
+169 KISLSEQ

-217 NRTYDKSDFM
+217 NRTYDKSDFI

-274 KKALKEN
+274 KKALKED

-286 TYKFT
+286 TYKFSE
-291 KSDLLNSEKDYSA
+291 SDLLSNEKDYSA
-304 SLKVIAVDMK
+304 SLKVIAAEMK
-314 EYLSDSVDIIRE
+314 EYLADSVEIIHE
-326 ILLNKCGDLSYE
+326 ILLNKDSGLSYE

-353 FGTLTESVK
+353 FGTLTESIK
-362 GDNCRTVKLLEQYL
+362 GEDCNTVKLLEQYL
-376 EVIYEAAKCVQEP
+376 DVIYKVAKYIQKFDES
-389 YEKINYKGTTGNECS
+389 INYE
-404 EIIKEADG
+404 E
-412 SASVNDIGINKANYN
+412 SAEN
-427 KYDYL
+427 KYVECDEEVK
-432 DNDGNADRIL
+432 DT
-442 NELED
+442 
-447 KFASIIEAI
+447 FASISEAI

-470 VKAKHFSS
+470 VKAKHFGS
-478 MRAIYKM
+478 MRMAYEM
-485 EKSTP
+485 EAATP

-505 YDGSFKDELH
+505 YDGSFKDEMH
-515 IETEEFMNAGIAVT
+515 IDTEEFIKANIPVT
-529 DYNQFDLSLLCP
+529 DYSRFDLSLLCP
-541 ERIYIN
+541 EKIYIN
-547 SPYDEYNMAVSVD
+547 SAYDEYNMAVSVD

-592 CWFNMQYY
+592 CWYNMQYY

-617 NTRKMYIDKLNE
+617 NTRKAYIDKLNE
-629 WVGDDEYSEIWE
+629 WTGDEKYTDIWE
-641 QKLIVYDE
+641 QKIDVYNESCEEDSEDE
-649 NYFLYKKEETIS
+649 LRDAGSKKT
-661 DTDTVSYEYNISKSE
+661 
-676 EFSEGKPREAQNKKS
+676 

-698 GSLAEFGDK
+698 GSLAEFGDR
-707 YIEKAYRNIDVFASS
+707 YIEKAYRNLDVFALS
-722 KDKIKVMLTSEPFID
+722 KDKLKVLLISEPFLD
-737 EMIKAYSEDL
+737 EMIKTYSDEL

-755 DEFNRIGIGEVV
+755 DEFNRSGIGEVV
-767 NQDDRTSD
+767 SQVEEKSV
-775 EALRKADAY
+775 EALLKANAY

-790 ICKDFIMLKKPVM
+790 ICKDFILMKKPVM
-803 LMNVEV
+803 LQNVEV